1 MQTKSTK
8 RYVSMISLVF
18 LVLFSVL
25 NVWAPVIQ
33 AAVMKSPVDEIN
45 ISRTDG
51 TTSEPY
57 QASDGMKVEVKWS
70 AKEQIKSGDQFT
82 IDMPKEFRKDL
93 MNLSF
98 PLKDAEGKIVGTCDM
113 KNGLLTCTM
122 GDYVDGKNNIKGSL
136 FVEFYFALEA
146 YDGVEKIPLEFNVDG
161 QIVNKEVSVS
171 NTTERPK
178 PQPNTDN
185 LLKWGSYNQEDPS
198 IAEWLVYVNATG
210 TEMQDLKL
218 TDTLGPGHELITD
231 SVVLEEAVF
240 EDGYAPTNVKPAD
253 LSKIKINATKTGFTI
268 EFPDSSKGYIL
279 RYKTKITNPAAK
291 PHKNT
296 VKLEGKNI
304 ETEEKV
310 GQVFVS
316 GGGGTG
322 SGDDNPPSIEKNIVD
337 ENGKLVENQQLTQMD
352 QPIQYQVG
360 THIPNDPP
368 KYTSMVISD
377 DLEDVLEVL
386 EAKVYD
392 QNGQDITSKGTLTID
407 KQKSEVTFTFGESFD
422 YKSYEDQII
431 NLNIKAKIKAG
442 ADLSSYVDK
451 KIPNKAELHF
461 DDKKLTSK
469 EVTVTPPEPPK
480 DGTVAIHKIDAEN
493 PNKGL
498 TGAEFEVRNS
508 ADKVVAVLKTD
519 ENGFSV
525 PQTLAPGTY
534 KVYEKVAPE
543 GYQKLTS
550 PVEVT
555 LQAGETKTI
564 EIKNTMQKG
573 QIELKKI
580 DSENGGKALANAEF
594 DIVKDGVVVEHIIT
608 DKDGKA
614 ISKPLAPGKYILKE
628 TKAPEGYQLKETEFE
643 VNVTGDGIF
652 PIKVENAMVD
662 KGNVEITKVDKEN
675 GAVLAGVE
683 FEVQNEKDKVVRKVV
698 TDKDGKAN
706 VSDLSV
712 GKYKLVETKSL
723 PGYKKLTESVSFE
736 IKKGMTT
743 VLSLKVENEQLD
755 KGSVEITKVDK
766 ESQKVLEGVVFE
778 VQDEKGKVVTK
789 VTTNKDG
796 KATISDLSVG
806 KYKLV
811 EKESLPGYKKLTEPV
826 SFEIKK
832 GMTEVLSIKVEN
844 EQLDKGSVEITKVD
858 KESQKALKG
867 VVFEVQDEAGTVVK
881 ELTTDKNG
889 KANVSDLSVGKYK
902 LVEKAGLPGYKKLT
916 EPLSFEITKGMTEV
930 LSLKIENEMVDTG
943 NVEITKIDKDN
954 KAPLAGVTFGV
965 QDEKGN
971 EVKKVTTDKDGKANV
986 SDLPVGKYELV
997 EVESLPGYKKL
1008 EKPVSFEITK
1018 GMTKSLTFTVENEM
1032 VDTGNVEITKIDKDS
1047 KAPLEGVVFEVR
1059 DSKGK
1064 VVKKVTTDKDGKANV
1079 SDLSIGKYEL
1089 VEVET
1094 PAGYKPL
1101 EKPISF
1107 EIEKG
1112 RVTALQ
1118 LTVENELVDT
1128 GNVEITKVDKENKDA
1143 LADAVF
1149 EIQDEAGQV
1158 IAKITTDKKGHAQVT
1173 NLSVGT
1179 YKLVEVNAPKGY
1191 KQLVD
1196 PITFQIEKGMT
1207 KSLALT
1213 VENEML
1219 DKGNVEIT
1227 KVDKEGQKALA
1238 GVVFEVQDEAG
1249 KVVTE
1254 VTTDKDGKAKVSD
1267 LSVGKYKLVE
1277 KAGLPGYKKLTEPVS
1292 FEIKKGMTKVL
1303 SLKVENELLDK
1314 GSVEITKVD
1323 KESGA
1328 VLAGVT
1334 FEVQD
1339 EKDKVVTK
1347 VTTDKDGKA
1356 TISDLSVGKY
1366 KLVEVESL
1374 PGYKKLAKPVSFEIK
1389 KGMTEVLSLKVEN
1402 EKLDKG
1408 SVEITKVDKDSQ
1420 KVLEGVVFEVQ
1431 DEQGKVVTEVTT
1443 DKEGKAKI
1451 SDLSVGKYKLV
1462 EKAGLPGYKKLTE
1475 PVSFEITKGMT
1486 TVLSIKVENEQL
1498 DKGSVEITKVDKDS
1512 QKVLAGVV
1520 FEVQDE
1526 QGKVVT
1532 EVTTDKDGKAKVS
1545 DLSVGKYKLVEKAG
1559 LPGYKKLTE
1568 PVSFEITKGMTKVLS
1583 LKVENELLDKGSV
1596 EITKVDKESGAVLAG
1611 VTFEVQDEKD
1621 KVVTKV
1627 TTDKDGKA
1635 TISDLSVGKYKLVEV
1650 ESLPGYK
1657 NLAKSVSFEIKKGMT
1672 EVLSLKVENEL
1683 VDKGSVEITKVDKE
1697 SGAVLEGVTF
1707 EVQDEKG
1714 KVVTKVTTDKEGKA
1728 KISDLSVGKYKLV
1741 EKESLPGYKKLTEPV
1756 SFEIKKGMTEVLSIK
1771 VENEQLDKG
1780 SVEITK
1786 VDKDSEK
1793 ALEGVV
1799 FEVQD
1804 EQGKVVT
1811 EVKTDKEGKAK
1822 ISDLSVGKYKLV
1834 EKESLPG
1841 YKKLPEPVSFEI
1853 KKGMTEVLSLKIE
1866 NEMVDTGNVE
1876 ITKIDKDNKAP
1887 LAGVVF
1893 EVQDETGKVVT
1904 KVTTDKKGKA
1914 NVSDLSVGKYKLV
1927 EVESLPGYKKLEKP
1941 VPFEIKK
1948 GMTKSLAFTVENE
1961 MMDTGNVEITKI
1973 DKDSKA
1979 PLQGVVFEVRD
1990 SKGKVVTKVTTDKDG
2005 KANVSD
2011 LSIGKY
2017 ELVEVET
2024 PAGYKP
2030 LEKPIS
2036 FEIEKGRVTALQL
2049 TVENELVDTGNVEIT
2064 KVDKETKDAL
2074 ADAVFEIQ
2082 DGAGQVVAKIT
2093 TDKKGHAQV
2102 TNLSVG
2108 TYKLVEVKAPKGYK
2122 QLVDPITFQIE
2133 KGMTKSL
2140 ALTVE
2145 NEMLDKGNVEI
2156 TKVDK
2161 DSQKVLE
2168 GVVFEVQDEQGKVVT
2183 EVKTDREGKVTIS
2196 DLSVGKYKLVEKE
2209 SLPGYKKLTEP
2220 VLFEIKKGM
2229 TEVLS
2234 LKVENE
2240 LLDKGSVE
2248 ITKVDKES
2256 GAILAGVTFEVQ
2268 DEKGKVVTKVTTDQ
2282 DGKAKI
2288 SDLSVGKYKLV
2299 EKESLPGYK
2308 KLTEPVSF
2316 EIKKGMT
2323 KVLSLKVEN
2332 ELLDK
2337 GSVEITKV
2345 DKESGTVLEGVT
2357 FEVQD
2362 EKGKVVT
2369 EVTTDKEGK
2378 ATISDLSV
2386 GKYKLV
2392 EKENLPGYKK
2402 LTEPVSFEIT
2412 KGMTTVL
2419 SMKVENEQ
2427 LDKGSVE
2434 ITKVDKDSQKA
2445 LAGVVFE
2452 VQDEQGKVV
2461 TEVTTDKEGKATIS
2475 DLSVGKYKLVEK
2487 ENLPGYKKLT
2497 EPVSFEITKGMT
2509 KVLSLKVE
2517 NEQLDKGSVEI
2528 TKMAAESKNILA
2540 GAVFEV
2546 HDEKGKIVARVTTD
2560 KDGKA
2565 KVSDLSVGNY
2575 TLVEVEAPKGYE
2587 KLTNPI
2593 PFEITK
2599 GMISSVQLEVL
2610 NKLSHLAPPNP
2621 EKPETTDPEKP
2632 EKPDPEK
2639 PEKPD
2644 PEKPGTTDPEKPET
2658 TDPEKPGTTNPEK
2671 PGTTDPE
2678 KPGTTDPE
2686 KPGTTNPE
2694 KPGTTNP
2701 EKPEKELPKTG
2712 QKMPVE
2718 PYMGA
2723 LLVMMSFGLLVLGR
2737 KKQG

>member
-1 MQTKSTK
+1 MQMKSTK
-8 RYVSMISLVF
+8 RHISMVSLVF

-70 AKEQIKSGDQFT
+70 AKEKIKSGDQFT

-93 MNLSF
+93 MNMSF
-98 PLKDAEGKIVGTCDM
+98 PLKDAEGKTVGTCEM
-113 KNGLLTCTM
+113 KKGLLTCTM
-122 GDYVDGKNNIKGSL
+122 GDYVEGKNNIKGSL
-136 FVEFYFALEA
+136 FVEFYFGLEA
-146 YDGVEKIPLEFNVDG
+146 YDGVKEIPLEFNVDG
-161 QIVNKEVSVS
+161 QIVNKEVNVS

-198 IAEWLVYVNATG
+198 IADWLVYVNATG

-240 EDGYAPTNVKPAD
+240 EDGYAPTNIKPAD
-253 LSKIKINATKTGFTI
+253 LSNIKINATKAGFTI

-279 RYKTKITNPAAK
+279 RYKTKVTNPAAK

-304 ETEEKV
+304 KTEEKV

-316 GGGGTG
+316 GGGGSG
-322 SGDDNPPSIEKNIVD
+322 SGDNNPPSIEKNIVD
-337 ENGKLVENQQLTQMD
+337 ENGKLVENEQLTKMD
-352 QPIQYQVG
+352 QVIQYQVG

-368 KYTSMVISD
+368 KYTSMVIRD

-392 QNGQDITSKGTLTID
+392 QNGQDITSKGTLNID
-407 KQKSEVTFTFGESFD
+407 KQRSEVTFTFGESFD

-431 NLNIKAKIKAG
+431 NLSIKAKIKND

-461 DDKKLTSK
+461 DDKTLTSK
-469 EVTVTPPEPPK
+469 EVTITPPEAPK
-480 DGTVAIHKIDAEN
+480 DGTVSLHKIDSEN

-498 TGAEFEVRNS
+498 KGAEFEVRNS
-508 ADKVVAVLKTD
+508 ANEVVAKLKTD
-519 ENGFSV
+519 EKGFSV
-525 PQTLAPGTY
+525 PQPLAPGTY
-534 KVYEKVAPE
+534 KVYETVAPE

-573 QIELKKI
+573 QIEVKKI
-580 DSENGGKALANAEF
+580 DSENGEKPLANAEF
-594 DIVKDGVVVEHIIT
+594 DIVKDVVVVEHIVT

-652 PIKVENAMVD
+652 PIQVENAMVD
-662 KGNVEITKVDKEN
+662 KGNIEITKVDKEN

-683 FEVQNEKDKVVRKVV
+683 FEVQDEKDEVVRKVV

-712 GKYKLVETKSL
+712 GKYKLVEAKSLPGYKKLTEPVPFEIKKGMTKALAIKVENEQLDKGSVEITKIDKDSQKVLEGVVFEVQDEQGKVVTEVKTDKDGKAKISDLSVGNYKLVETKSL
-723 PGYKKLTESVSFE
+723 PGYKKLTDSVSFE
-736 IKKGMTT
+736 ITKGMTT

-755 KGSVEITKVDK
+755 KGSVEITKIDK
-766 ESQKVLEGVVFE
+766 DSKKALKGVVFE
-778 VQDEKGKVVTK
+778 VQDEAGTVVKEVKTD
-789 VTTNKDG
+789 KDG
-796 KATISDLSVG
+796 KAKISDLSVG

-826 SFEIKK
+826 SFEI
-832 GMTEVLSIKVEN
+832 
-844 EQLDKGSVEITKVD
+844 
-858 KESQKALKG
+858 
-867 VVFEVQDEAGTVVK
+867 
-881 ELTTDKNG
+881 
-889 KANVSDLSVGKYK
+889 
-902 LVEKAGLPGYKKLT
+902 
-916 EPLSFEITKGMTEV
+916 TKGMTEI

-943 NVEITKIDKDN
+943 NIEITKIDKDN
-954 KAPLAGVTFGV
+954 KAPLAGVTFIV
-965 QDEKGN
+965 QDEKGK
-971 EVKKVTTDKDGKANV
+971 EVTKVTTDKEGKANV

-1008 EKPVSFEITK
+1008 EKPVSFEIKK
-1018 GMTKSLTFTVENEM
+1018 GMTEVLSLKVENEM

-1047 KAPLEGVVFEVR
+1047 KAPLENVVFEVR

-1064 VVKKVTTDKDGKANV
+1064 VVAKVKTDKEGKANV

-1158 IAKITTDKKGHAQVT
+1158 
-1173 NLSVGT
+1173 
-1179 YKLVEVNAPKGY
+1179 
-1191 KQLVD
+1191 
-1196 PITFQIEKGMT
+1196 
-1207 KSLALT
+1207 
-1213 VENEML
+1213 
-1219 DKGNVEIT
+1219 
-1227 KVDKEGQKALA
+1227 
-1238 GVVFEVQDEAG
+1238 
-1249 KVVTE
+1249 
-1254 VTTDKDGKAKVSD
+1254 
-1267 LSVGKYKLVE
+1267 
-1277 KAGLPGYKKLTEPVS
+1277 
-1292 FEIKKGMTKVL
+1292 
-1303 SLKVENELLDK
+1303 
-1314 GSVEITKVD
+1314 
-1323 KESGA
+1323 
-1328 VLAGVT
+1328 
-1334 FEVQD
+1334 
-1339 EKDKVVTK
+1339 
-1347 VTTDKDGKA
+1347 
-1356 TISDLSVGKY
+1356 
-1366 KLVEVESL
+1366 
-1374 PGYKKLAKPVSFEIK
+1374 
-1389 KGMTEVLSLKVEN
+1389 
-1402 EKLDKG
+1402 
-1408 SVEITKVDKDSQ
+1408 
-1420 KVLEGVVFEVQ
+1420 
-1431 DEQGKVVTEVTT
+1431 
-1443 DKEGKAKI
+1443 
-1451 SDLSVGKYKLV
+1451 
-1462 EKAGLPGYKKLTE
+1462 
-1475 PVSFEITKGMT
+1475 
-1486 TVLSIKVENEQL
+1486 
-1498 DKGSVEITKVDKDS
+1498 
-1512 QKVLAGVV
+1512 
-1520 FEVQDE
+1520 
-1526 QGKVVT
+1526 
-1532 EVTTDKDGKAKVS
+1532 
-1545 DLSVGKYKLVEKAG
+1545 
-1559 LPGYKKLTE
+1559 
-1568 PVSFEITKGMTKVLS
+1568 
-1583 LKVENELLDKGSV
+1583 
-1596 EITKVDKESGAVLAG
+1596 
-1611 VTFEVQDEKD
+1611 
-1621 KVVTKV
+1621 
-1627 TTDKDGKA
+1627 
-1635 TISDLSVGKYKLVEV
+1635 
-1650 ESLPGYK
+1650 
-1657 NLAKSVSFEIKKGMT
+1657 
-1672 EVLSLKVENEL
+1672 
-1683 VDKGSVEITKVDKE
+1683 
-1697 SGAVLEGVTF
+1697 
-1707 EVQDEKG
+1707 
-1714 KVVTKVTTDKEGKA
+1714 
-1728 KISDLSVGKYKLV
+1728 
-1741 EKESLPGYKKLTEPV
+1741 
-1756 SFEIKKGMTEVLSIK
+1756 
-1771 VENEQLDKG
+1771 
-1780 SVEITK
+1780 
-1786 VDKDSEK
+1786 
-1793 ALEGVV
+1793 
-1799 FEVQD
+1799 
-1804 EQGKVVT
+1804 
-1811 EVKTDKEGKAK
+1811 
-1822 ISDLSVGKYKLV
+1822 
-1834 EKESLPG
+1834 
-1841 YKKLPEPVSFEI
+1841 
-1853 KKGMTEVLSLKIE
+1853 
-1866 NEMVDTGNVE
+1866 
-1876 ITKIDKDNKAP
+1876 
-1887 LAGVVF
+1887 
-1893 EVQDETGKVVT
+1893 
-1904 KVTTDKKGKA
+1904 
-1914 NVSDLSVGKYKLV
+1914 
-1927 EVESLPGYKKLEKP
+1927 
-1941 VPFEIKK
+1941 
-1948 GMTKSLAFTVENE
+1948 
-1961 MMDTGNVEITKI
+1961 
-1973 DKDSKA
+1973 
-1979 PLQGVVFEVRD
+1979 
-1990 SKGKVVTKVTTDKDG
+1990 
-2005 KANVSD
+2005 
-2011 LSIGKY
+2011 
-2017 ELVEVET
+2017 
-2024 PAGYKP
+2024 
-2030 LEKPIS
+2030 
-2036 FEIEKGRVTALQL
+2036 
-2049 TVENELVDTGNVEIT
+2049 
-2064 KVDKETKDAL
+2064 
-2074 ADAVFEIQ
+2074 
-2082 DGAGQVVAKIT
+2082 VAKIT
-2093 TDKKGHAQV
+2093 TDKKGQAQV

-2145 NEMLDKGNVEI
+2145 NEMLDKGNVEV

-2183 EVKTDREGKVTIS
+2183 EVKTDK
-2196 DLSVGKYKLVEKE
+2196 
-2209 SLPGYKKLTEP
+2209 
-2220 VLFEIKKGM
+2220 
-2229 TEVLS
+2229 
-2234 LKVENE
+2234 N
-2240 LLDKGSVE
+2240 
-2248 ITKVDKES
+2248 
-2256 GAILAGVTFEVQ
+2256 
-2268 DEKGKVVTKVTTDQ
+2268 
-2282 DGKAKI
+2282 GKAKI

-2332 ELLDK
+2332 EQLDK

-2345 DKESGTVLEGVT
+2345 DKESGAVLAGVT

-2369 EVTTDKEGK
+2369 KVTTDKEGQ
-2378 ATISDLSV
+2378 ATISDLPV

-2392 EKENLPGYKK
+2392 EVESLPGYKKLAKPVSFEIKKGMTEVLSLKVENELVDKGSVEITKVDKESGALLKGVTFEVQDEKGKVVTKVKTDKEGKAKISDLSVGNYKLVEVESLPGYKK
-2402 LTEPVSFEIT
+2402 LTEPVSFEIK
-2412 KGMTTVL
+2412 KGMIEVL
-2419 SMKVENEQ
+2419 SLKVENEQ

-2445 LAGVVFE
+2445 LEGVVFE
-2452 VQDEQGKVV
+2452 VQDDKGKVV
-2461 TEVTTDKEGKATIS
+2461 TEVQTDKNGKAKIS

-2487 ENLPGYKKLT
+2487 ESLPGYKQLTEPVSFEITKGMTEVLSLNIENEMVDTGNVEITKIDKDNKAPLAGVVFEVQDDKGKVVTKVTTDKAGKATVSDLSVGKYKLVEVESLPGYKKLEKPVPFEITKGMTKSLAFTVENEMVDTGNVEITKIDKDSKTPLENVVFEVRDSKGKVVAKVTTDKEGKANVSDLSVGKYKLVETKSLPGYKKLTEPVSFEITKGMTKVLSLKVENELLDKGSVEIKKVDKESGAVLAGVTFEVQDEKGKVVTKVTTDKEGQATISDLPVGKYKLVEVESLPGYKKLAKPVSFEIKKGMTEVLSLKVENELVDKGSVEITKVDKGSVEITKVDKDSQKVLEGVVFEVQDDKGKVVTEVKTDKNGKAKISDLSVGKYKLVEKESLPGYKKLTEPVSFEIKKGMIEVLSLKVENEQLDKGSVEITKVDKDSQKVLEGVVFEVQDDKGKVVTEVKTDKNGKAKISDLSVGKYKLVEKESLPGYKQLTEPVSFEITKGMTEVLSLNIENEMVDTGNVEITKIDKDNKAPLAGVVFEVQDDKGKVVTKVTTDKAGKATVSDLSVGKYKLVEVESLPGYKKLEKPVPFEITKGMTKSLAFTVENEMVDTGNVEITKIDKNSKTPLENVVFEVRDSKGKVVAKVTTDKEGKANVSDLSVGKYKLVETKSLPGYKKLT

-2528 TKMAAESKNILA
+2528 TKMAAESKEVLS

-2546 HDEKGKIVARVTTD
+2546 HDEKGKVVVKVTTD

-2565 KVSDLSVGNY
+2565 KITDLSVGNY

-2593 PFEITK
+2593 PFEITN
-2599 GMISSVQLEVL
+2599 GMINAVQLEVL
-2610 NKLSHLAPPNP
+2610 NKLNHLAPPG
-2621 EKPETTDPEKP
+2621 PET
-2632 EKPDPEK
+2632 
-2639 PEKPD
+2639 PD
-2644 PEKPGTTDPEKPET
+2644 PEKPGTP
-2658 TDPEKPGTTNPEK
+2658 DPEKPGTPDPEKPGTPNPEK
-2671 PGTTDPE
+2671 PGTPDLEKPGTPDPE
-2678 KPGTTDPE
+2678 KPGTP
-2686 KPGTTNPE
+2686 
-2694 KPGTTNP
+2694 NP

-2737 KKQG
+2737 KQQR

>member
-1 MQTKSTK
+1 MQMKSTK
-8 RYVSMISLVF
+8 RHISMVSLVF

-70 AKEQIKSGDQFT
+70 AKEKIKSGDQFT

-93 MNLSF
+93 MNMSF
-98 PLKDAEGKIVGTCDM
+98 PLKDAEGKTVGTCEM
-113 KNGLLTCTM
+113 KKGLLTCTM
-122 GDYVDGKNNIKGSL
+122 GDYVEGKNNIKGSL
-136 FVEFYFALEA
+136 FVEFYFGLEA
-146 YDGVEKIPLEFNVDG
+146 YDGVKEIPLEFNVDG
-161 QIVNKEVSVS
+161 QIVNKEVSVN

-178 PQPNTDN
+178 PQPNTEN

-198 IAEWLVYVNATG
+198 IADWLVYVNATG

-240 EDGYAPTNVKPAD
+240 EDGYAPTNIKPAD
-253 LSKIKINATKTGFTI
+253 LSNIKINATKTGFTI

-279 RYKTKITNPAAK
+279 RYKTKVTNPAAK

-304 ETEEKV
+304 KTEEKV

-316 GGGGTG
+316 GGGGSG
-322 SGDDNPPSIEKNIVD
+322 SGDNNPPSIEKNIVD
-337 ENGKLVENQQLTQMD
+337 ENGKLVENEQLTQMD
-352 QPIQYQVG
+352 QVIQYQVG

-392 QNGQDITSKGTLTID
+392 QNGQDITSKGTLNID
-407 KQKSEVTFTFGESFD
+407 KQRSEVTFTFGESFD

-431 NLNIKAKIKAG
+431 NLSIKAKIKNN

-461 DDKKLTSK
+461 DDKTLTSK
-469 EVTVTPPEPPK
+469 EVTITPPEAPK
-480 DGTVAIHKIDAEN
+480 DGTVLIHKTDSEN

-498 TGAEFEVRNS
+498 KGAEFEVRNS
-508 ADKVVAVLKTD
+508 ANEVVAKLKTD
-519 ENGFSV
+519 EKGFSV

-534 KVYEKVAPE
+534 KVYETVAPE

-573 QIELKKI
+573 QIEVKKI
-580 DSENGGKALANAEF
+580 DSENGEKPLENAEF
-594 DIVKDGVVVEHIIT
+594 DIVKDGVVVEHIVT

-628 TKAPEGYQLKETEFE
+628 TKAPEGYQLKETELE

-652 PIKVENAMVD
+652 PIQVENAMVD
-662 KGNVEITKVDKEN
+662 KGNIEITKVDKEN

-683 FEVQNEKDKVVRKVV
+683 FEVQDEKDGVVRKVV

-723 PGYKKLTESVSFE
+723 PGYKNLAEPVLFEITKGMTKALSIKVENEQLDKGSVEITKIDKDSQKVLEGVVFEVQDEQGKVVTEVKTDKDGKAKISDLSVGKYKLVETKSLPGYKKLTEPVSFE
-736 IKKGMTT
+736 ITKGMTT

-766 ESQKVLEGVVFE
+766 DNKKALKGVVFE
-778 VQDEKGKVVTK
+778 VQDEAGTVVKEVKTD
-789 VTTNKDG
+789 KDG
-796 KATISDLSVG
+796 KAKISDLSVG

-811 EKESLPGYKKLTEPV
+811 EKESLPGYKKLTDPV
-826 SFEIKK
+826 LFEIK
-832 GMTEVLSIKVEN
+832 
-844 EQLDKGSVEITKVD
+844 
-858 KESQKALKG
+858 
-867 VVFEVQDEAGTVVK
+867 
-881 ELTTDKNG
+881 
-889 KANVSDLSVGKYK
+889 
-902 LVEKAGLPGYKKLT
+902 
-916 EPLSFEITKGMTEV
+916 KGMTEV

-954 KAPLAGVTFGV
+954 KAPLAGVTFIV

-971 EVKKVTTDKDGKANV
+971 EVTKVTTDKDGKANV

-1008 EKPVSFEITK
+1008 EKPVSFEIKK
-1018 GMTKSLTFTVENEM
+1018 GMTEVLSLKVENEM

-1047 KAPLEGVVFEVR
+1047 KAPLENVVFEVR

-1064 VVKKVTTDKDGKANV
+1064 VVTKVTTDKEGKANV
-1079 SDLSIGKYEL
+1079 SDLPIGKYEL

-1107 EIEKG
+1107 DIEKG
-1112 RVTALQ
+1112 RVTALK

-1128 GNVEITKVDKENKDA
+1128 GNVEITKVDKENKDV

-1158 IAKITTDKKGHAQVT
+1158 VAKITTDKKGQAQVT

-1179 YKLVEVNAPKGY
+1179 YKLVEVKAPKGY

-1196 PITFQIEKGMT
+1196 SIIFQIEKGMT

-1227 KVDKEGQKALA
+1227 KVDKDSQKLLE
-1238 GVVFEVQDEAG
+1238 GVVFEVQDDKG

-1254 VTTDKDGKAKVSD
+1254 VTTDKEGKATISD

-1277 KAGLPGYKKLTEPVS
+1277 KESLPGYKKLTEPVL

-1328 VLAGVT
+1328 LLEGVT

-1339 EKDKVVTK
+1339 EKGKVVTK
-1347 VTTDKDGKA
+1347 VKTDKDGKA

-1389 KGMTEVLSLKVEN
+1389 KGM
-1402 EKLDKG
+1402 
-1408 SVEITKVDKDSQ
+1408 I
-1420 KVLEGVVFEVQ
+1420 
-1431 DEQGKVVTEVTT
+1431 
-1443 DKEGKAKI
+1443 
-1451 SDLSVGKYKLV
+1451 
-1462 EKAGLPGYKKLTE
+1462 
-1475 PVSFEITKGMT
+1475 
-1486 TVLSIKVENEQL
+1486 
-1498 DKGSVEITKVDKDS
+1498 
-1512 QKVLAGVV
+1512 
-1520 FEVQDE
+1520 
-1526 QGKVVT
+1526 
-1532 EVTTDKDGKAKVS
+1532 
-1545 DLSVGKYKLVEKAG
+1545 
-1559 LPGYKKLTE
+1559 
-1568 PVSFEITKGMTKVLS
+1568 
-1583 LKVENELLDKGSV
+1583 
-1596 EITKVDKESGAVLAG
+1596 
-1611 VTFEVQDEKD
+1611 
-1621 KVVTKV
+1621 
-1627 TTDKDGKA
+1627 
-1635 TISDLSVGKYKLVEV
+1635 
-1650 ESLPGYK
+1650 
-1657 NLAKSVSFEIKKGMT
+1657 

-1683 VDKGSVEITKVDKE
+1683 VDKGSVEITKVDKD
-1697 SGAVLEGVTF
+1697 SKKVLEDVVF

-1714 KVVTKVTTDKEGKA
+1714 KVVTEVKTDKNGKA

-1741 EKESLPGYKKLTEPV
+1741 EKESLPGYKQLT
-1756 SFEIKKGMTEVLSIK
+1756 
-1771 VENEQLDKG
+1771 
-1780 SVEITK
+1780 
-1786 VDKDSEK
+1786 
-1793 ALEGVV
+1793 
-1799 FEVQD
+1799 
-1804 EQGKVVT
+1804 
-1811 EVKTDKEGKAK
+1811 
-1822 ISDLSVGKYKLV
+1822 
-1834 EKESLPG
+1834 
-1841 YKKLPEPVSFEI
+1841 EPVSFEI

-1893 EVQDETGKVVT
+1893 EVQDDKGKVVT
-1904 KVTTDKKGKA
+1904 KVTTDKAGTA
-1914 NVSDLSVGKYKLV
+1914 TVSDLSVGKYKLV
-1927 EVESLPGYKKLEKP
+1927 EVDSLPGYKKLEKP
-1941 VPFEIKK
+1941 VPFEITK
-1948 GMTKSLAFTVENE
+1948 GMTKSLTFTVENE
-1961 MMDTGNVEITKI
+1961 MVDTGNVEITKI

-1979 PLQGVVFEVRD
+1979 PLENVVFEVRD
-1990 SKGKVVTKVTTDKDG
+1990 SKGKVVAKVTTDKEG
-2005 KANVSD
+2005 TATVSD

-2024 PAGYKP
+2024 PVGYKP
-2030 LEKPIS
+2030 LEKPVS

-2049 TVENELVDTGNVEIT
+2049 NVENELVDVGNVEIT
-2064 KVDKETKDAL
+2064 KVDKENKDAL

-2082 DGAGQVVAKIT
+2082 DEAGQVVAKIT
-2093 TDKKGHAQV
+2093 TDKKGQAQV

-2145 NEMLDKGNVEI
+2145 NEMLDKGNVEV

-2161 DSQKVLE
+2161 DSQKALE
-2168 GVVFEVQDEQGKVVT
+2168 AVVFEVQDEQGKIVT
-2183 EVKTDREGKVTIS
+2183 EITTDEEGKANVS
-2196 DLSVGKYKLVEKE
+2196 DLSVGKYKLVE
-2209 SLPGYKKLTEP
+2209 
-2220 VLFEIKKGM
+2220 
-2229 TEVLS
+2229 
-2234 LKVENE
+2234 
-2240 LLDKGSVE
+2240 
-2248 ITKVDKES
+2248 TK
-2256 GAILAGVTFEVQ
+2256 
-2268 DEKGKVVTKVTTDQ
+2268 
-2282 DGKAKI
+2282 
-2288 SDLSVGKYKLV
+2288 
-2299 EKESLPGYK
+2299 SLPGYK

-2332 ELLDK
+2332 E
-2337 GSVEITKV
+2337 
-2345 DKESGTVLEGVT
+2345 
-2357 FEVQD
+2357 
-2362 EKGKVVT
+2362 
-2369 EVTTDKEGK
+2369 
-2378 ATISDLSV
+2378 
-2386 GKYKLV
+2386 
-2392 EKENLPGYKK
+2392 
-2402 LTEPVSFEIT
+2402 
-2412 KGMTTVL
+2412 
-2419 SMKVENEQ
+2419 
-2427 LDKGSVE
+2427 
-2434 ITKVDKDSQKA
+2434 
-2445 LAGVVFE
+2445 
-2452 VQDEQGKVV
+2452 
-2461 TEVTTDKEGKATIS
+2461 
-2475 DLSVGKYKLVEK
+2475 
-2487 ENLPGYKKLT
+2487 
-2497 EPVSFEITKGMT
+2497 
-2509 KVLSLKVE
+2509 
-2517 NEQLDKGSVEI
+2517 QLDKGSVEI
-2528 TKMAAESKNILA
+2528 TKMAAESKEVLS

-2546 HDEKGKIVARVTTD
+2546 HDEAGKVVVKVTTD

-2565 KVSDLSVGNY
+2565 KIADLSVGNY

-2593 PFEITK
+2593 PFEITN
-2599 GMISSVQLEVL
+2599 GMINAVQLEVL
-2610 NKLSHLAPPNP
+2610 NKLNHLAPPV
-2621 EKPETTDPEKP
+2621 PET
-2632 EKPDPEK
+2632 
-2639 PEKPD
+2639 PD
-2644 PEKPGTTDPEKPET
+2644 PEKPGTPGPEN
-2658 TDPEKPGTTNPEK
+2658 PGT
-2671 PGTTDPE
+2671 PG
-2678 KPGTTDPE
+2678 
-2686 KPGTTNPE
+2686 
-2694 KPGTTNP
+2694 P

-2737 KKQG
+2737 KQQR

>member
-1 MQTKSTK
+1 MQMKSTK
-8 RYVSMISLVF
+8 RHISMVSLVF

-70 AKEQIKSGDQFT
+70 AKEKIKSGDQFT

-93 MNLSF
+93 MNMSF
-98 PLKDAEGKIVGTCDM
+98 PLKDAEGKTVGTCEM
-113 KNGLLTCTM
+113 KKGLLTCTM
-122 GDYVDGKNNIKGSL
+122 GDYVEGKNNIKGSL
-136 FVEFYFALEA
+136 FVEFYFGLEA
-146 YDGVEKIPLEFNVDG
+146 YDGVKEIPLEFNVDG
-161 QIVNKEVSVS
+161 QIVNKEVNVS

-198 IAEWLVYVNATG
+198 IADWLVYVNATG

-240 EDGYAPTNVKPAD
+240 EDGYAPTNIKPAD
-253 LSKIKINATKTGFTI
+253 LSNIKINATKAGFTI

-304 ETEEKV
+304 KTEEKV

-337 ENGKLVENQQLTQMD
+337 ENGKLVENEQLTQMD
-352 QPIQYQVG
+352 QVIQYQVG

-392 QNGQDITSKGTLTID
+392 QNGQDITSKGTLKID
-407 KQKSEVTFTFGESFD
+407 KQRSEVTFTFGENFD

-431 NLNIKAKIKAG
+431 NLSIKAKIKNN

-461 DDKKLTSK
+461 DDKTLTSK
-469 EVTVTPPEPPK
+469 EVTITPPEAPK
-480 DGTVAIHKIDAEN
+480 DGTVSLHKIDSEN

-498 TGAEFEVRNS
+498 KGAEFEVRNS
-508 ADKVVAVLKTD
+508 ANEVVAKLKTD
-519 ENGFSV
+519 EKGFSV

-534 KVYEKVAPE
+534 KVYETVAPE

-550 PVEVT
+550 PVEIT

-573 QIELKKI
+573 QIEVKKI
-580 DSENGGKALANAEF
+580 DSENGEKPLANAEF
-594 DIVKDGVVVEHIIT
+594 DIVKDGVVVEHIVT

-652 PIKVENAMVD
+652 PIQVENAMVD
-662 KGNVEITKVDKEN
+662 KGNIEITKLDKEN
-675 GAVLAGVE
+675 RAVLAGVE
-683 FEVQNEKDKVVRKVV
+683 FEVQDEKDEVVRKVV

-723 PGYKKLTESVSFE
+723 PGYKNLAEPVPFEITKGMTKALVIKVENEQLDKGSVEITKIDKDSQQVLEGVVFEVQDEQGKVVTEVKTDKDGKAKISDLSVGKYKLVETKSLPGYKKLTEPVSFE
-736 IKKGMTT
+736 ITKGMTT

-766 ESQKVLEGVVFE
+766 DNKKALKGVVFE
-778 VQDEKGKVVTK
+778 VQDEAGTVVKEVKTD
-789 VTTNKDG
+789 KDG
-796 KATISDLSVG
+796 KAKISDLSVG

-811 EKESLPGYKKLTEPV
+811 EKESLPGYKKLTDPV
-826 SFEIKK
+826 LFEIK
-832 GMTEVLSIKVEN
+832 
-844 EQLDKGSVEITKVD
+844 
-858 KESQKALKG
+858 
-867 VVFEVQDEAGTVVK
+867 
-881 ELTTDKNG
+881 
-889 KANVSDLSVGKYK
+889 
-902 LVEKAGLPGYKKLT
+902 
-916 EPLSFEITKGMTEV
+916 KGMTEV

-954 KAPLAGVTFGV
+954 KAPLAGVTFIV

-971 EVKKVTTDKDGKANV
+971 EVTKVTTDKDGKANV

-1008 EKPVSFEITK
+1008 EKPVSFEIKK
-1018 GMTKSLTFTVENEM
+1018 GMTEVLSLKVENEM

-1047 KAPLEGVVFEVR
+1047 KAPLENVVFEVR

-1064 VVKKVTTDKDGKANV
+1064 VVAKVTTDKEGKANV
-1079 SDLSIGKYEL
+1079 SDLPIGKYEL

-1101 EKPISF
+1101 EKPVSF

-1112 RVTALQ
+1112 RVTALK

-1143 LADAVF
+1143 LDDAVF
-1149 EIQDEAGQV
+1149 EIQDAAGQV
-1158 IAKITTDKKGHAQVT
+1158 VAKITTDKKGQAQVT

-1179 YKLVEVNAPKGY
+1179 YKLVEVKAPKGY

-1219 DKGNVEIT
+1219 DKGNVEVT
-1227 KVDKEGQKALA
+1227 KVDKDSQKVLE
-1238 GVVFEVQDEAG
+1238 GVVFEVQDDKG

-1254 VTTDKDGKAKVSD
+1254 VTTDKDGKANVSD

-1277 KAGLPGYKKLTEPVS
+1277 TKSLPGYKKLTEPVSFEIKKGMTKVLSLKVENELLDKGSVAITKVDKESGAVLAGVTFEVQDEKDKVVTKVTTDKEGKATISDLSVGKYKLVEVESLPGYKKLAKPVSFEIKKGMTEVLSLKVENEQLDKGSVEITKVDKDSQKALEGVTFEVQDEKGKVVTKVKTDKEGKAKISDLSVGNYKLVEVESLPGYKKLTEPVSFEIKKGMTEVLSLKVENEQLDKGSVEITKVDKDSQKVLEGVVFEVQDDKGKVVTEVTIDKDGKANVSDLSVGKYKLVETKSLPGYKKLTEPIS

-1347 VTTDKDGKA
+1347 VTTDKEGKA
-1356 TISDLSVGKY
+1356 NVSDLSVGKY

-1402 EKLDKG
+1402 EQLDKGSVEITKVDKDSQKALEGVTFEVQDEKGKVVTKVKTDKEGKVKISDLSVGNYKLVEVESLPGYKKLTEPVSFEIKKGMTEVLSLKVENEQLDKG

-1431 DEQGKVVTEVTT
+1431 GEQGKVVTEVKT
-1443 DKEGKAKI
+1443 DK
-1451 SDLSVGKYKLV
+1451 
-1462 EKAGLPGYKKLTE
+1462 
-1475 PVSFEITKGMT
+1475 
-1486 TVLSIKVENEQL
+1486 N
-1498 DKGSVEITKVDKDS
+1498 
-1512 QKVLAGVV
+1512 
-1520 FEVQDE
+1520 
-1526 QGKVVT
+1526 
-1532 EVTTDKDGKAKVS
+1532 
-1545 DLSVGKYKLVEKAG
+1545 
-1559 LPGYKKLTE
+1559 
-1568 PVSFEITKGMTKVLS
+1568 
-1583 LKVENELLDKGSV
+1583 
-1596 EITKVDKESGAVLAG
+1596 
-1611 VTFEVQDEKD
+1611 
-1621 KVVTKV
+1621 
-1627 TTDKDGKA
+1627 
-1635 TISDLSVGKYKLVEV
+1635 
-1650 ESLPGYK
+1650 
-1657 NLAKSVSFEIKKGMT
+1657 
-1672 EVLSLKVENEL
+1672 
-1683 VDKGSVEITKVDKE
+1683 
-1697 SGAVLEGVTF
+1697 
-1707 EVQDEKG
+1707 
-1714 KVVTKVTTDKEGKA
+1714 GKA

-1741 EKESLPGYKKLTEPV
+1741 EKESLPGYKQLTE
-1756 SFEIKKGMTEVLSIK
+1756 S
-1771 VENEQLDKG
+1771 
-1780 SVEITK
+1780 
-1786 VDKDSEK
+1786 
-1793 ALEGVV
+1793 
-1799 FEVQD
+1799 
-1804 EQGKVVT
+1804 
-1811 EVKTDKEGKAK
+1811 
-1822 ISDLSVGKYKLV
+1822 
-1834 EKESLPG
+1834 
-1841 YKKLPEPVSFEI
+1841 VSFEI

-1893 EVQDETGKVVT
+1893 EVQDDKGKVVT
-1904 KVTTDKKGKA
+1904 KVTTDKAGKA
-1914 NVSDLSVGKYKLV
+1914 TVSDLSVGKYKLV
-1927 EVESLPGYKKLEKP
+1927 EVESLSGYKKLEKP

-1948 GMTKSLAFTVENE
+1948 GMTKSLTFTVENE
-1961 MMDTGNVEITKI
+1961 MVDTGNVEITKI

-1979 PLQGVVFEVRD
+1979 PLENVVFEVRD
-1990 SKGKVVTKVTTDKDG
+1990 SKGKVVAKVTTDKEG

-2030 LEKPIS
+2030 LEKPVS

-2049 TVENELVDTGNVEIT
+2049 TVENELVDVGNVEIT
-2064 KVDKETKDAL
+2064 KVGKETKDAL

-2082 DGAGQVVAKIT
+2082 DEAGQVVAKIT
-2093 TDKKGHAQV
+2093 TDKKGQAQV

-2145 NEMLDKGNVEI
+2145 NEMLDKGNVEV

-2183 EVKTDREGKVTIS
+2183 EVTTDKEGKANVS
-2196 DLSVGKYKLVEKE
+2196 DLSVGKYKLVE
-2209 SLPGYKKLTEP
+2209 
-2220 VLFEIKKGM
+2220 
-2229 TEVLS
+2229 
-2234 LKVENE
+2234 
-2240 LLDKGSVE
+2240 
-2248 ITKVDKES
+2248 TK
-2256 GAILAGVTFEVQ
+2256 
-2268 DEKGKVVTKVTTDQ
+2268 
-2282 DGKAKI
+2282 
-2288 SDLSVGKYKLV
+2288 
-2299 EKESLPGYK
+2299 SLPGYK

-2332 ELLDK
+2332 EK
-2337 GSVEITKV
+2337 
-2345 DKESGTVLEGVT
+2345 
-2357 FEVQD
+2357 
-2362 EKGKVVT
+2362 
-2369 EVTTDKEGK
+2369 
-2378 ATISDLSV
+2378 
-2386 GKYKLV
+2386 
-2392 EKENLPGYKK
+2392 
-2402 LTEPVSFEIT
+2402 
-2412 KGMTTVL
+2412 
-2419 SMKVENEQ
+2419 
-2427 LDKGSVE
+2427 
-2434 ITKVDKDSQKA
+2434 
-2445 LAGVVFE
+2445 
-2452 VQDEQGKVV
+2452 
-2461 TEVTTDKEGKATIS
+2461 
-2475 DLSVGKYKLVEK
+2475 
-2487 ENLPGYKKLT
+2487 
-2497 EPVSFEITKGMT
+2497 
-2509 KVLSLKVE
+2509 
-2517 NEQLDKGSVEI
+2517 LDKGSVEI
-2528 TKMAAESKNILA
+2528 TKMAAESKEVLS

-2546 HDEKGKIVARVTTD
+2546 HDDKGKVVVKVTTD

-2565 KVSDLSVGNY
+2565 KIADLSVGNY

-2593 PFEITK
+2593 PFEITN
-2599 GMISSVQLEVL
+2599 GMINAVQLEVL
-2610 NKLSHLAPPNP
+2610 NKLNHLAPPG
-2621 EKPETTDPEKP
+2621 PET
-2632 EKPDPEK
+2632 
-2639 PEKPD
+2639 PD
-2644 PEKPGTTDPEKPET
+2644 PEKPGTP
-2658 TDPEKPGTTNPEK
+2658 DPEKPGTPDPEKPGTPDPEKPGTPNPEK
-2671 PGTTDPE
+2671 PGTPNPEKPGTPNPEKPGTPDPE
-2678 KPGTTDPE
+2678 KPGTP
-2686 KPGTTNPE
+2686 
-2694 KPGTTNP
+2694 NP

-2737 KKQG
+2737 KQQR

>member
-1 MQTKSTK
+1 MQMKSTK
-8 RYVSMISLVF
+8 RHISMVSLVF

-70 AKEQIKSGDQFT
+70 AKEKIKSGDQFT

-93 MNLSF
+93 MNMSF
-98 PLKDAEGKIVGTCDM
+98 PLKDAEGKTVGTCEM
-113 KNGLLTCTM
+113 KKGLLTCTM
-122 GDYVDGKNNIKGSL
+122 GDYVEGKNNIKGSL
-136 FVEFYFALEA
+136 FVEFYFGLEA
-146 YDGVEKIPLEFNVDG
+146 YDGVKEIPLEFNVDG
-161 QIVNKEVSVS
+161 QIVNKEVSVN

-178 PQPNTDN
+178 PQPNTEN

-198 IAEWLVYVNATG
+198 IADWLVYVNATG

-240 EDGYAPTNVKPAD
+240 EDGYAPTNIKPAD
-253 LSKIKINATKTGFTI
+253 LSNIKINATKTGFTI

-304 ETEEKV
+304 KTEEKV

-316 GGGGTG
+316 GGGGSG
-322 SGDDNPPSIEKNIVD
+322 SGDNNPPSIEKNIVD
-337 ENGKLVENQQLTQMD
+337 ENGKLVENEQLTQMD
-352 QPIQYQVG
+352 QVIQYQVG

-392 QNGQDITSKGTLTID
+392 QNGQDITSKGTLNID
-407 KQKSEVTFTFGESFD
+407 KQRSEVTFTFGESFD

-431 NLNIKAKIKAG
+431 NLSIKAKIKNN

-461 DDKKLTSK
+461 DDKTLTSK
-469 EVTVTPPEPPK
+469 EVTITPPEAPK
-480 DGTVAIHKIDAEN
+480 DGTVSLHKIDSEN

-498 TGAEFEVRNS
+498 KGAEFEVRNS
-508 ADKVVAVLKTD
+508 ANEVVVKLKTD
-519 ENGFSV
+519 EKGFSV

-534 KVYEKVAPE
+534 KVYETVAPE

-555 LQAGETKTI
+555 LQAGEIKTI

-573 QIELKKI
+573 QIEVKKI
-580 DSENGGKALANAEF
+580 DSENGEKPLANAEF
-594 DIVKDGVVVEHIIT
+594 DIVKDGVVVEHIVT

-652 PIKVENAMVD
+652 PIQVENAMVD
-662 KGNVEITKVDKEN
+662 KGNIEITKVDKEN

-683 FEVQNEKDKVVRKVV
+683 FEVQDEKDDVVRKVV

-723 PGYKKLTESVSFE
+723 PGYKNLAEPVRFEIKKGMTKALVIKVENEQLDKGSVEITKIDKDSQKVLEGVVFEVQDEQGKVVTEVKTDKDGKAKISDLSVGKYKLVETKSLPGYKMLTEPVSFE
-736 IKKGMTT
+736 ITKGMTT

-766 ESQKVLEGVVFE
+766 DNKKALKGVVFE
-778 VQDEKGKVVTK
+778 VQDEAGTVVKEVKTD
-789 VTTNKDG
+789 KDG
-796 KATISDLSVG
+796 KAKISDLSVG

-811 EKESLPGYKKLTEPV
+811 EKESLPGYKKLTDPV
-826 SFEIKK
+826 LFEIK
-832 GMTEVLSIKVEN
+832 
-844 EQLDKGSVEITKVD
+844 
-858 KESQKALKG
+858 
-867 VVFEVQDEAGTVVK
+867 
-881 ELTTDKNG
+881 
-889 KANVSDLSVGKYK
+889 
-902 LVEKAGLPGYKKLT
+902 
-916 EPLSFEITKGMTEV
+916 KGMTEV

-954 KAPLAGVTFGV
+954 KAPLAGVTFIV

-971 EVKKVTTDKDGKANV
+971 EVTKVTTDKDGKANV

-1008 EKPVSFEITK
+1008 EKPVSFEIKK
-1018 GMTKSLTFTVENEM
+1018 GMTEVLSLKVENEM

-1047 KAPLEGVVFEVR
+1047 KAPLENVVFEVR

-1064 VVKKVTTDKDGKANV
+1064 VVAKVTTDKEGKANV
-1079 SDLSIGKYEL
+1079 SDLPIGKYEL

-1101 EKPISF
+1101 EKPVSF

-1112 RVTALQ
+1112 RVTALK

-1149 EIQDEAGQV
+1149 EIQDAAGQV
-1158 IAKITTDKKGHAQVT
+1158 VAKITTDKKGQAQVT

-1179 YKLVEVNAPKGY
+1179 YKLVEVKAPKGY

-1196 PITFQIEKGMT
+1196 PIAFQIEKGMT

-1219 DKGNVEIT
+1219 DKGNVEVT
-1227 KVDKEGQKALA
+1227 KVDKDSQKVLE
-1238 GVVFEVQDEAG
+1238 GVVFEVQDDKG

-1254 VTTDKDGKAKVSD
+1254 VTTDKDGKANVSD
-1267 LSVGKYKLVE
+1267 LSIGKYKLVE
-1277 KAGLPGYKKLTEPVS
+1277 TKSLPGYKKLTEPVS

-1314 GSVEITKVD
+1314 GSVAITKVD

-1347 VTTDKDGKA
+1347 VTTDKEGQA
-1356 TISDLSVGKY
+1356 NVSDLSVGKY

-1402 EKLDKG
+1402 ELVDKGSVEITKVDKESGVLLKGVTFEVQDEKGKLVTKVKTDKEGKAKISDLSVGNYKLVEVESLPGYKKLTEPVSFEIKKGMTEVLSLKVANEQLDKG
-1408 SVEITKVDKDSQ
+1408 SIEITKVDKDSQ

-1431 DEQGKVVTEVTT
+1431 DEQGKVVKEVTT
-1443 DKEGKAKI
+1443 DK
-1451 SDLSVGKYKLV
+1451 
-1462 EKAGLPGYKKLTE
+1462 
-1475 PVSFEITKGMT
+1475 
-1486 TVLSIKVENEQL
+1486 N
-1498 DKGSVEITKVDKDS
+1498 
-1512 QKVLAGVV
+1512 
-1520 FEVQDE
+1520 
-1526 QGKVVT
+1526 
-1532 EVTTDKDGKAKVS
+1532 
-1545 DLSVGKYKLVEKAG
+1545 
-1559 LPGYKKLTE
+1559 
-1568 PVSFEITKGMTKVLS
+1568 
-1583 LKVENELLDKGSV
+1583 
-1596 EITKVDKESGAVLAG
+1596 
-1611 VTFEVQDEKD
+1611 
-1621 KVVTKV
+1621 
-1627 TTDKDGKA
+1627 
-1635 TISDLSVGKYKLVEV
+1635 
-1650 ESLPGYK
+1650 
-1657 NLAKSVSFEIKKGMT
+1657 
-1672 EVLSLKVENEL
+1672 
-1683 VDKGSVEITKVDKE
+1683 
-1697 SGAVLEGVTF
+1697 
-1707 EVQDEKG
+1707 
-1714 KVVTKVTTDKEGKA
+1714 GKA

-1741 EKESLPGYKKLTEPV
+1741 EKESLPGYKQLT
-1756 SFEIKKGMTEVLSIK
+1756 
-1771 VENEQLDKG
+1771 
-1780 SVEITK
+1780 
-1786 VDKDSEK
+1786 
-1793 ALEGVV
+1793 
-1799 FEVQD
+1799 
-1804 EQGKVVT
+1804 
-1811 EVKTDKEGKAK
+1811 
-1822 ISDLSVGKYKLV
+1822 
-1834 EKESLPG
+1834 
-1841 YKKLPEPVSFEI
+1841 EPVSFEI

-1893 EVQDETGKVVT
+1893 EVQDDKGKVVT
-1904 KVTTDKKGKA
+1904 KVTTDKAGKA
-1914 NVSDLSVGKYKLV
+1914 TVSDLSVGKYKLV

-1948 GMTKSLAFTVENE
+1948 GMTKSLTFTVENE
-1961 MMDTGNVEITKI
+1961 MVDTGNVEITKI

-1979 PLQGVVFEVRD
+1979 PLENVVFEVRD
-1990 SKGKVVTKVTTDKDG
+1990 SKGKVVAKVTTDKEG

-2030 LEKPIS
+2030 LEKPVS

-2049 TVENELVDTGNVEIT
+2049 TVENELVDVGNVEIT

-2082 DGAGQVVAKIT
+2082 DEAGQVVAKIT
-2093 TDKKGHAQV
+2093 TDKKGQVQV

-2145 NEMLDKGNVEI
+2145 NEMLDKGNVEV

-2183 EVKTDREGKVTIS
+2183 EVTTDKEGKAKVS
-2196 DLSVGKYKLVEKE
+2196 DLSVGKYKLVE
-2209 SLPGYKKLTEP
+2209 
-2220 VLFEIKKGM
+2220 
-2229 TEVLS
+2229 
-2234 LKVENE
+2234 
-2240 LLDKGSVE
+2240 
-2248 ITKVDKES
+2248 TK
-2256 GAILAGVTFEVQ
+2256 
-2268 DEKGKVVTKVTTDQ
+2268 
-2282 DGKAKI
+2282 
-2288 SDLSVGKYKLV
+2288 
-2299 EKESLPGYK
+2299 SLPGYK

-2332 ELLDK
+2332 EK
-2337 GSVEITKV
+2337 
-2345 DKESGTVLEGVT
+2345 
-2357 FEVQD
+2357 
-2362 EKGKVVT
+2362 
-2369 EVTTDKEGK
+2369 
-2378 ATISDLSV
+2378 
-2386 GKYKLV
+2386 
-2392 EKENLPGYKK
+2392 
-2402 LTEPVSFEIT
+2402 
-2412 KGMTTVL
+2412 
-2419 SMKVENEQ
+2419 
-2427 LDKGSVE
+2427 
-2434 ITKVDKDSQKA
+2434 
-2445 LAGVVFE
+2445 
-2452 VQDEQGKVV
+2452 
-2461 TEVTTDKEGKATIS
+2461 
-2475 DLSVGKYKLVEK
+2475 
-2487 ENLPGYKKLT
+2487 
-2497 EPVSFEITKGMT
+2497 
-2509 KVLSLKVE
+2509 
-2517 NEQLDKGSVEI
+2517 LDKGSVEI
-2528 TKMAAESKNILA
+2528 TKMAAESKEVLS

-2546 HDEKGKIVARVTTD
+2546 HDDKGKVVVKVTTD

-2565 KVSDLSVGNY
+2565 KIADLSVGNY

-2593 PFEITK
+2593 PFEITN
-2599 GMISSVQLEVL
+2599 GMINAVQLEVL
-2610 NKLSHLAPPNP
+2610 NKLNHLAPPG
-2621 EKPETTDPEKP
+2621 PET
-2632 EKPDPEK
+2632 
-2639 PEKPD
+2639 PD
-2644 PEKPGTTDPEKPET
+2644 PEKPGTP
-2658 TDPEKPGTTNPEK
+2658 DPEKPGTPNPEK
-2671 PGTTDPE
+2671 PGTPDPE
-2678 KPGTTDPE
+2678 KPGTPNPEKPGTPNPEKPGTPDPE
-2686 KPGTTNPE
+2686 KPGTPNPE
-2694 KPGTTNP
+2694 KPGTPDPEKPGIPNP
-2701 EKPEKELPKTG
+2701 ENPEKELPKTG

-2718 PYMGA
+2718 PYMGV

-2737 KKQG
+2737 KQRR

>member
-1 MQTKSTK
+1 MQMKSTK
-8 RYVSMISLVF
+8 RHISMVSLVF

-70 AKEQIKSGDQFT
+70 AKEKIKSGDQFT

-93 MNLSF
+93 MNMSF
-98 PLKDAEGKIVGTCDM
+98 PLKDAEGKTVGTCEM
-113 KNGLLTCTM
+113 KKGLLTCTM
-122 GDYVDGKNNIKGSL
+122 GDYVEGKNNIKGSL
-136 FVEFYFALEA
+136 FVEFYFGLEA
-146 YDGVEKIPLEFNVDG
+146 YDGVKEIPLEFNVDG
-161 QIVNKEVSVS
+161 QIVNKEVNVS

-198 IAEWLVYVNATG
+198 IADWLVYVNATG

-240 EDGYAPTNVKPAD
+240 EDGYAPTNIKPAD
-253 LSKIKINATKTGFTI
+253 LSNIKINATKAGFTI

-279 RYKTKITNPAAK
+279 RYKTKVTNPAAK

-304 ETEEKV
+304 KTEEKV

-316 GGGGTG
+316 GGGGSG

-337 ENGKLVENQQLTQMD
+337 EIGKPVEHQQLTQMD

-360 THIPNDPP
+360 THIPKDPP

-392 QNGQDITSKGTLTID
+392 QNGQDITSKGTLKID
-407 KQKSEVTFTFGESFD
+407 KQKSEVTFTFGENFD

-431 NLNIKAKIKAG
+431 NLNIKAKIKAN

-469 EVTVTPPEPPK
+469 EVTVTPPETPK
-480 DGTVAIHKIDAEN
+480 DGTVSIHKIDAEDS
-493 PNKGL
+493 NKGL
-498 TGAEFEVRNS
+498 KGAEFEVRNS
-508 ADKVVAVLKTD
+508 ANEVVAKLKTD
-519 ENGFSV
+519 EKGFSV
-525 PQTLAPGTY
+525 PQTLAPGAY
-534 KVYEKVAPE
+534 KVYEIVAPE
-543 GYQKLTS
+543 GYQKLKE

-564 EIKNTMQKG
+564 EIKNTIQKG

-580 DSENGGKALANAEF
+580 DSENGEKPLANAEF
-594 DIVKDGVVVEHIIT
+594 DIVKDGVVVEHIVT

-614 ISKPLAPGKYILKE
+614 ISKPLVPGKYILKE
-628 TKAPEGYQLKETEFE
+628 TKAPEGYQLKEKEFE

-652 PIKVENAMVD
+652 PITVENAMVD
-662 KGNVEITKVDKEN
+662 KGNVEITKVDKES

-683 FEVQNEKDKVVRKVV
+683 FEVQNEKSEVVRKVT

-723 PGYKKLTESVSFE
+723 PGYKKLTEPVSFE
-736 IKKGMTT
+736 IKKGMTKVLSLKVENELLDKGSVEIT
-743 VLSLKVENEQLD
+743 KVDKDSQKVLEGVVFEVQDENDKVVTEVKTDKDGKAKISDLSIGKYKLVETKSLPGYKKLTDPVSFEIKKGMTKVLSLKVENEQLD

-766 ESQKVLEGVVFE
+766 DSQKALKGVIFE
-778 VQDEKGKVVTK
+778 VQDEAGTVVKEVKTDK
-789 VTTNKDG
+789 NG
-796 KATISDLSVG
+796 KAKISDLSVG

-811 EKESLPGYKKLTEPV
+811 EKESLPGYKQLTEPV
-826 SFEIKK
+826 SFEIK
-832 GMTEVLSIKVEN
+832 
-844 EQLDKGSVEITKVD
+844 
-858 KESQKALKG
+858 
-867 VVFEVQDEAGTVVK
+867 
-881 ELTTDKNG
+881 
-889 KANVSDLSVGKYK
+889 
-902 LVEKAGLPGYKKLT
+902 
-916 EPLSFEITKGMTEV
+916 KGMTEV

-943 NVEITKIDKDN
+943 NVEITKVDKDN
-954 KAPLAGVTFGV
+954 KAPLAGVIFIV

-971 EVKKVTTDKDGKANV
+971 EVKKVTTDKAGKANV
-986 SDLPVGKYELV
+986 SDLPVGKYDLV

-1008 EKPVSFEITK
+1008 EKPISFEIKK
-1018 GMTKSLTFTVENEM
+1018 GMTEVLSLKVENEM

-1047 KAPLEGVVFEVR
+1047 KAPLENVVFEVR

-1064 VVKKVTTDKDGKANV
+1064 VVAKVKTDKEGKANV

-1112 RVTALQ
+1112 RIIALQ

-1128 GNVEITKVDKENKDA
+1128 GNVEITKVDKENKDV

-1158 IAKITTDKKGHAQVT
+1158 VAKITTDKKGQAQVT

-1179 YKLVEVNAPKGY
+1179 YKLVEVKAPKGY
-1191 KQLVD
+1191 KQLID

-1207 KSLALT
+1207 KSLVLT

-1227 KVDKEGQKALA
+1227 KVDKDSQKVLA
-1238 GVVFEVQDEAG
+1238 GVVFEVQDEQG
-1249 KVVTE
+1249 KVVTG
-1254 VTTDKDGKAKVSD
+1254 VKTDKNGKAKISD

-1277 KAGLPGYKKLTEPVS
+1277 KESLPGYKQLTEPVS

-1347 VTTDKDGKA
+1347 VTTDKEGKA
-1356 TISDLSVGKY
+1356 NVSDLSVGKY

-1402 EKLDKG
+1402 ELVDKGSVEIIKVDKDSQNALAGVVFEIQDEAGKVVTKVKTDKEGKAKISDLSVGSYKLVEVENLPGYKKLTEPVSFEIKKGMTTALSLKVENEQLDKG

-1420 KVLEGVVFEVQ
+1420 KALAGVVFEVQ
-1431 DEQGKVVTEVTT
+1431 DEQGKVVTEITT

-1462 EKAGLPGYKKLTE
+1462 EKAGLPGYKQLT
-1475 PVSFEITKGMT
+1475 
-1486 TVLSIKVENEQL
+1486 
-1498 DKGSVEITKVDKDS
+1498 
-1512 QKVLAGVV
+1512 
-1520 FEVQDE
+1520 
-1526 QGKVVT
+1526 
-1532 EVTTDKDGKAKVS
+1532 
-1545 DLSVGKYKLVEKAG
+1545 
-1559 LPGYKKLTE
+1559 
-1568 PVSFEITKGMTKVLS
+1568 
-1583 LKVENELLDKGSV
+1583 
-1596 EITKVDKESGAVLAG
+1596 
-1611 VTFEVQDEKD
+1611 
-1621 KVVTKV
+1621 
-1627 TTDKDGKA
+1627 
-1635 TISDLSVGKYKLVEV
+1635 
-1650 ESLPGYK
+1650 
-1657 NLAKSVSFEIKKGMT
+1657 
-1672 EVLSLKVENEL
+1672 
-1683 VDKGSVEITKVDKE
+1683 
-1697 SGAVLEGVTF
+1697 
-1707 EVQDEKG
+1707 
-1714 KVVTKVTTDKEGKA
+1714 
-1728 KISDLSVGKYKLV
+1728 
-1741 EKESLPGYKKLTEPV
+1741 
-1756 SFEIKKGMTEVLSIK
+1756 
-1771 VENEQLDKG
+1771 
-1780 SVEITK
+1780 
-1786 VDKDSEK
+1786 
-1793 ALEGVV
+1793 
-1799 FEVQD
+1799 
-1804 EQGKVVT
+1804 
-1811 EVKTDKEGKAK
+1811 
-1822 ISDLSVGKYKLV
+1822 
-1834 EKESLPG
+1834 
-1841 YKKLPEPVSFEI
+1841 EPVSFEI

-1866 NEMVDTGNVE
+1866 NEMVDTGNIE

-1893 EVQDETGKVVT
+1893 EVQDEKGKVVT
-1904 KVTTDKKGKA
+1904 KVTTDKAGKA
-1914 NVSDLSVGKYKLV
+1914 TVADLSVGKYKLV

-1961 MMDTGNVEITKI
+1961 MVDTGNVEITKI

-1979 PLQGVVFEVRD
+1979 PLENVVFEVRD
-1990 SKGKVVTKVTTDKDG
+1990 SKGKVVAKVKTDKEG
-2005 KANVSD
+2005 KANISD

-2024 PAGYKP
+2024 PVGYKP

-2049 TVENELVDTGNVEIT
+2049 TVENELVDVGNVEIT

-2082 DGAGQVVAKIT
+2082 DSAGQVVAKIT
-2093 TDKKGHAQV
+2093 TDKKGQAQV

-2183 EVKTDREGKVTIS
+2183 EVTTDKAGKAIIS
-2196 DLSVGKYKLVEKE
+2196 DLSVGKYKLVEKA
-2209 SLPGYKKLTEP
+2209 SLPGYK
-2220 VLFEIKKGM
+2220 
-2229 TEVLS
+2229 
-2234 LKVENE
+2234 
-2240 LLDKGSVE
+2240 
-2248 ITKVDKES
+2248 
-2256 GAILAGVTFEVQ
+2256 Q
-2268 DEKGKVVTKVTTDQ
+2268 
-2282 DGKAKI
+2282 
-2288 SDLSVGKYKLV
+2288 
-2299 EKESLPGYK
+2299 
-2308 KLTEPVSF
+2308 LTEPVSF
-2316 EIKKGMT
+2316 EI
-2323 KVLSLKVEN
+2323 
-2332 ELLDK
+2332 
-2337 GSVEITKV
+2337 
-2345 DKESGTVLEGVT
+2345 
-2357 FEVQD
+2357 Q
-2362 EKGKVVT
+2362 
-2369 EVTTDKEGK
+2369 
-2378 ATISDLSV
+2378 
-2386 GKYKLV
+2386 
-2392 EKENLPGYKK
+2392 
-2402 LTEPVSFEIT
+2402 
-2412 KGMTTVL
+2412 
-2419 SMKVENEQ
+2419 
-2427 LDKGSVE
+2427 
-2434 ITKVDKDSQKA
+2434 
-2445 LAGVVFE
+2445 
-2452 VQDEQGKVV
+2452 
-2461 TEVTTDKEGKATIS
+2461 
-2475 DLSVGKYKLVEK
+2475 
-2487 ENLPGYKKLT
+2487 
-2497 EPVSFEITKGMT
+2497 KGMT

-2517 NEQLDKGSVEI
+2517 NEQLDKGSVDI
-2528 TKMAAESKNILA
+2528 TKMAAESKEVLA

-2546 HDEKGKIVARVTTD
+2546 HDEKGKVVAKVTTD
-2560 KDGKA
+2560 KAGKA
-2565 KVSDLSVGNY
+2565 KISDLSVGNY

-2610 NKLSHLAPPNP
+2610 NKLSHLAPPGP

-2632 EKPDPEK
+2632 ETTDPEK
-2639 PEKPD
+2639 PE
-2644 PEKPGTTDPEKPET
+2644 TTDPEKPET
-2658 TDPEKPGTTNPEK
+2658 TDPEKPGTP
-2671 PGTTDPE
+2671 
-2678 KPGTTDPE
+2678 
-2686 KPGTTNPE
+2686 
-2694 KPGTTNP
+2694 NP

-2723 LLVMMSFGLLVLGR
+2723 FLVMMSFGLLVLGR
-2737 KKQG
+2737 KQQR

>member
-1 MQTKSTK
+1 MQMKSTK
-8 RYVSMISLVF
+8 RHISMVSLVF

-33 AAVMKSPVDEIN
+33 AAVIKNPVDEIN

-70 AKEQIKSGDQFT
+70 AKEKIKSGDQFT

-93 MNLSF
+93 MNMSF
-98 PLKDAEGKIVGTCDM
+98 PLKDAEGKTVGTCEM
-113 KNGLLTCTM
+113 KKGLLTCTM
-122 GDYVDGKNNIKGSL
+122 GDYVEGKNNVKGSL
-136 FVEFYFALEA
+136 FVEFYFGLEA
-146 YDGVEKIPLEFNVDG
+146 YDGVKEIPLEFNVDG

-171 NTTERPK
+171 NTTERPQ

-198 IAEWLVYVNATG
+198 IADWLVYVNATG

-218 TDTLGPGHELITD
+218 TDTLGSGHELITD
-231 SVVLEEAVF
+231 SLVLEEAVF
-240 EDGYAPTNVKPAD
+240 EDGYAPTNIKPAD

-304 ETEEKV
+304 KTEEKV
-310 GQVFVS
+310 GEVFVS

-322 SGDDNPPSIEKNIVD
+322 SGDDHPPSIEKNIVD
-337 ENGKLVENQQLTQMD
+337 ESGKLVENQQLAQID

-392 QNGQDITSKGTLTID
+392 QNGQDITSKGTLKID

-431 NLNIKAKIKAG
+431 NLNIKAKIKAD

-461 DDKKLTSK
+461 DDKKLTSN

-480 DGTVAIHKIDAEN
+480 DGTVAIHKIDAED
-493 PNKGL
+493 PTKEL
-498 TGAEFEVRNS
+498 TGAEFEVRDS
-508 ADKVVAVLKTD
+508 EDKVVAVLKTG
-519 ENGFSV
+519 EKGFSA
-525 PQTLAPGTY
+525 PQTLTPGTY

-564 EIKNTMQKG
+564 EIKNTLQKG

-580 DSENGGKALANAEF
+580 DSENGEKPLANAEF

-652 PIKVENAMVD
+652 PITVENAMTD
-662 KGNVEITKVDKEN
+662 KGNVEISKVDKEN
-675 GAVLAGVE
+675 GSVLADVE
-683 FEVQNEKDKVVRKVV
+683 FEVQNEKGEVVRKVT

-723 PGYKKLTESVSFE
+723 PGYKKLTEPVSFE
-736 IKKGMTT
+736 ITKGMTK

-766 ESQKVLEGVVFE
+766 DSQKALKGVVFEVRDEKDKVVKEVTTDKEGKANVSDLSVGKYKLVETKSLPGYKKLTEPVSFEIKKGMTEVLSLKVENEQLDKGSLEIIKVDKDSQKALEGVVFE
-778 VQDEKGKVVTK
+778 VQDEAGTVVK
-789 VTTNKDG
+789 ELTTDKNG
-796 KATISDLSVG
+796 KAKVADLPVG

-832 GMTEVLSIKVEN
+832 GMI
-844 EQLDKGSVEITKVD
+844 
-858 KESQKALKG
+858 
-867 VVFEVQDEAGTVVK
+867 
-881 ELTTDKNG
+881 
-889 KANVSDLSVGKYK
+889 
-902 LVEKAGLPGYKKLT
+902 
-916 EPLSFEITKGMTEV
+916 EV

-954 KAPLAGVTFGV
+954 KAPLAGVTFVV

-1008 EKPVSFEITK
+1008 EKPVSFEIKK

-1047 KAPLEGVVFEVR
+1047 KAPLE
-1059 DSKGK
+1059 
-1064 VVKKVTTDKDGKANV
+1064 
-1079 SDLSIGKYEL
+1079 
-1089 VEVET
+1089 
-1094 PAGYKPL
+1094 
-1101 EKPISF
+1101 
-1107 EIEKG
+1107 
-1112 RVTALQ
+1112 
-1118 LTVENELVDT
+1118 
-1128 GNVEITKVDKENKDA
+1128 
-1143 LADAVF
+1143 
-1149 EIQDEAGQV
+1149 
-1158 IAKITTDKKGHAQVT
+1158 
-1173 NLSVGT
+1173 
-1179 YKLVEVNAPKGY
+1179 
-1191 KQLVD
+1191 
-1196 PITFQIEKGMT
+1196 
-1207 KSLALT
+1207 
-1213 VENEML
+1213 
-1219 DKGNVEIT
+1219 
-1227 KVDKEGQKALA
+1227 
-1238 GVVFEVQDEAG
+1238 
-1249 KVVTE
+1249 
-1254 VTTDKDGKAKVSD
+1254 
-1267 LSVGKYKLVE
+1267 
-1277 KAGLPGYKKLTEPVS
+1277 
-1292 FEIKKGMTKVL
+1292 
-1303 SLKVENELLDK
+1303 
-1314 GSVEITKVD
+1314 
-1323 KESGA
+1323 
-1328 VLAGVT
+1328 
-1334 FEVQD
+1334 
-1339 EKDKVVTK
+1339 
-1347 VTTDKDGKA
+1347 
-1356 TISDLSVGKY
+1356 
-1366 KLVEVESL
+1366 
-1374 PGYKKLAKPVSFEIK
+1374 
-1389 KGMTEVLSLKVEN
+1389 
-1402 EKLDKG
+1402 
-1408 SVEITKVDKDSQ
+1408 
-1420 KVLEGVVFEVQ
+1420 
-1431 DEQGKVVTEVTT
+1431 
-1443 DKEGKAKI
+1443 
-1451 SDLSVGKYKLV
+1451 
-1462 EKAGLPGYKKLTE
+1462 
-1475 PVSFEITKGMT
+1475 
-1486 TVLSIKVENEQL
+1486 
-1498 DKGSVEITKVDKDS
+1498 
-1512 QKVLAGVV
+1512 
-1520 FEVQDE
+1520 
-1526 QGKVVT
+1526 
-1532 EVTTDKDGKAKVS
+1532 
-1545 DLSVGKYKLVEKAG
+1545 
-1559 LPGYKKLTE
+1559 
-1568 PVSFEITKGMTKVLS
+1568 
-1583 LKVENELLDKGSV
+1583 
-1596 EITKVDKESGAVLAG
+1596 
-1611 VTFEVQDEKD
+1611 
-1621 KVVTKV
+1621 
-1627 TTDKDGKA
+1627 
-1635 TISDLSVGKYKLVEV
+1635 
-1650 ESLPGYK
+1650 
-1657 NLAKSVSFEIKKGMT
+1657 
-1672 EVLSLKVENEL
+1672 
-1683 VDKGSVEITKVDKE
+1683 
-1697 SGAVLEGVTF
+1697 
-1707 EVQDEKG
+1707 
-1714 KVVTKVTTDKEGKA
+1714 
-1728 KISDLSVGKYKLV
+1728 
-1741 EKESLPGYKKLTEPV
+1741 
-1756 SFEIKKGMTEVLSIK
+1756 
-1771 VENEQLDKG
+1771 
-1780 SVEITK
+1780 
-1786 VDKDSEK
+1786 
-1793 ALEGVV
+1793 
-1799 FEVQD
+1799 
-1804 EQGKVVT
+1804 
-1811 EVKTDKEGKAK
+1811 
-1822 ISDLSVGKYKLV
+1822 
-1834 EKESLPG
+1834 
-1841 YKKLPEPVSFEI
+1841 
-1853 KKGMTEVLSLKIE
+1853 
-1866 NEMVDTGNVE
+1866 
-1876 ITKIDKDNKAP
+1876 
-1887 LAGVVF
+1887 
-1893 EVQDETGKVVT
+1893 
-1904 KVTTDKKGKA
+1904 
-1914 NVSDLSVGKYKLV
+1914 
-1927 EVESLPGYKKLEKP
+1927 
-1941 VPFEIKK
+1941 
-1948 GMTKSLAFTVENE
+1948 
-1961 MMDTGNVEITKI
+1961 
-1973 DKDSKA
+1973 
-1979 PLQGVVFEVRD
+1979 GVVFEVRD

-2064 KVDKETKDAL
+2064 KVDKENKDAL
-2074 ADAVFEIQ
+2074 ADVVFEIQ
-2082 DGAGQVVAKIT
+2082 DEAGQVVAKIT
-2093 TDKKGHAQV
+2093 TDKEGHAQV

-2108 TYKLVEVKAPKGYK
+2108 TYKLVEVNAPKGYK

-2161 DSQKVLE
+2161 EGQKALASVVFEVQDEAGKVVTEVTTDKDGKAKVSDLSVGKYKLVEKAGLPGYKKLTEPVSFEIKKGMTKVLSLKVENELVDKGSVEITKVDKESGAVLAGVTFEVQDEKDKVVTKVTTDKDGKATISDLSVGKYKLVEVESLPGYKKLAKPVSFEIKKGMTEVLALKVENEKLDKGSVEITKVDKDSQKALEGVVFEVQDEQGKVVTKVTTDKEGKANISDLSVGSYKLVEVENLPGYKKLTEPLSFEIKKGMTEVLSLKVENEQLDKGSVEITKVDKGSQKALE

-2183 EVKTDREGKVTIS
+2183 EVKTD
-2196 DLSVGKYKLVEKE
+2196 KE
-2209 SLPGYKKLTEP
+2209 
-2220 VLFEIKKGM
+2220 
-2229 TEVLS
+2229 
-2234 LKVENE
+2234 
-2240 LLDKGSVE
+2240 
-2248 ITKVDKES
+2248 
-2256 GAILAGVTFEVQ
+2256 
-2268 DEKGKVVTKVTTDQ
+2268 
-2282 DGKAKI
+2282 GKAKI

-2323 KVLSLKVEN
+2323 KVLSIKVENEQLDKGSVEITKVDKESGAVLAGVAFEVQDEKDKVVTKVTTDKDGKATISDLSVGKYKLVEVESLPGYKKLAKPVSFEIKKGMTKVLSLKVEN

-2345 DKESGTVLEGVT
+2345 DKESGAVLAGVT

-2362 EKGKVVT
+2362 EKDKVVT
-2369 EVTTDKEGK
+2369 KVTTDKDGK

-2392 EKENLPGYKK
+2392 EKESLPGYKK

-2412 KGMTTVL
+2412 KGMTEVL
-2419 SMKVENEQ
+2419 SLKIENEMVDTGNVEITKIDKDNKVSLAGVVFEVQDETGKVVTKVTTDKEGKANVSDLSVGKYKLVEVESLPGYKKLEKPVPFEIKKGMTKSLAFTVENEMVDTGNVEITKIDKDSKAPLEGIVFEVRDSKGKVVTKVKTDKDGKANVSDLSIGKYELVEVETPAGYKPLEKPILFEIEKGRVTALQLTVENELVDTGNVEITKVDKENKDALADAVFDIQDEAGQVVAKITTDKKGQAKVTNLSVGTYKLVEVNAPKGYKQLVDPITFQIEKGMTKSLALTVENEMLDKGNVEVTKVDKDSQKALEGVVFEVQDEKGKVVTKVTTDKEGKANISDLSVGSYKLVEVESLPGYKKLTEPVSFEIKKGMTEVLSLKVENEQ

-2445 LAGVVFE
+2445 LEGVVFE
-2452 VQDEQGKVV
+2452 VQDEKGKVV
-2461 TEVTTDKEGKATIS
+2461 TKVTTDKEGKAKVS
-2475 DLSVGKYKLVEK
+2475 DLSVGKYKLVET
-2487 ENLPGYKKLT
+2487 ESLPGYKKLT
-2497 EPVSFEITKGMT
+2497 ESVSFEIKKGMT
-2509 KVLSLKVE
+2509 EVLLLKVE

-2528 TKMAAESKNILA
+2528 TKMAAESKNVLS

-2546 HDEKGKIVARVTTD
+2546 QDEKGKVVTKVTTD
-2560 KDGKA
+2560 KEGKA
-2565 KVSDLSVGNY
+2565 KVSGLSVGHY

-2599 GMISSVQLEVL
+2599 GMISPVQLEVL
-2610 NKLSHLAPPNP
+2610 NKLTSLAPPGP

-2632 EKPDPEK
+2632 ETTDPEK
-2639 PEKPD
+2639 PETTD
-2644 PEKPGTTDPEKPET
+2644 PEKPETTDPEKPET
-2658 TDPEKPGTTNPEK
+2658 TDPEKPGTT
-2671 PGTTDPE
+2671 DPE
-2678 KPGTTDPE
+2678 KPGTTD
-2686 KPGTTNPE
+2686 
-2694 KPGTTNP
+2694 P

-2723 LLVMMSFGLLVLGR
+2723 LLIMMSFGLLVLGR
-2737 KKQG
+2737 KQQR

>member
-1 MQTKSTK
+1 MQMKSTK
-8 RYVSMISLVF
+8 RHISMVSLVF

-70 AKEQIKSGDQFT
+70 AKEKIKSGDQFT

-93 MNLSF
+93 MNMSF
-98 PLKDAEGKIVGTCDM
+98 PLKDAEGKTVGTCEM
-113 KNGLLTCTM
+113 KKGLLTCTM
-122 GDYVDGKNNIKGSL
+122 GDYVEGKNNIKGSL
-136 FVEFYFALEA
+136 FVEFYFGLEA
-146 YDGVEKIPLEFNVDG
+146 YDGVKEIPLEFNVDG
-161 QIVNKEVSVS
+161 QIVNKEVNVS

-198 IAEWLVYVNATG
+198 IADWLVYVNATG

-240 EDGYAPTNVKPAD
+240 EDGYAPTNIKPAD
-253 LSKIKINATKTGFTI
+253 LSNIKINATKTGFTI

-304 ETEEKV
+304 KTEEKV

-337 ENGKLVENQQLTQMD
+337 ENGKLVENEQLTQMD
-352 QPIQYQVG
+352 QVIQYQVG

-392 QNGQDITSKGTLTID
+392 QNGQDITSKGTLNID
-407 KQKSEVTFTFGESFD
+407 KQRSEVTFTFGESFD

-431 NLNIKAKIKAG
+431 NLSIKAKIKNN

-461 DDKKLTSK
+461 DDKTLTSK
-469 EVTVTPPEPPK
+469 EVTITPPEAPK
-480 DGTVAIHKIDAEN
+480 DGTVSLHKIDSEN

-498 TGAEFEVRNS
+498 KGAEFEVRNS
-508 ADKVVAVLKTD
+508 ANEVVVKLKTD
-519 ENGFSV
+519 EKGFSV

-534 KVYEKVAPE
+534 KVYETVAPE

-573 QIELKKI
+573 QIEVKKI
-580 DSENGGKALANAEF
+580 DSENGEKPLANAEF
-594 DIVKDGVVVEHIIT
+594 DIVKDGVVVEHIVT

-652 PIKVENAMVD
+652 PIQVENAMVD
-662 KGNVEITKVDKEN
+662 KGNIEITKVDKEN

-683 FEVQNEKDKVVRKVV
+683 FEVQDEKDDVVRKVV

-723 PGYKKLTESVSFE
+723 PGYKNLAEPVLFEITKGMTKALVIKVENEQLDKGSVEITKIDKDSQKVLEGVVFEVQDEQGKVVTEVKTDKDGKAKISDLSVGKYKLVETKSLPGYKKLTEPVSFE
-736 IKKGMTT
+736 ITKGMTT

-766 ESQKVLEGVVFE
+766 DNKKALKGVVFE
-778 VQDEKGKVVTK
+778 VQDEAGTVVKEVKTD
-789 VTTNKDG
+789 KDG
-796 KATISDLSVG
+796 KAKISDLSVG

-811 EKESLPGYKKLTEPV
+811 EKESLPGYKKLTDPV
-826 SFEIKK
+826 LFEIKK
-832 GMTEVLSIKVEN
+832 GMTEVL
-844 EQLDKGSVEITKVD
+844 T
-858 KESQKALKG
+858 
-867 VVFEVQDEAGTVVK
+867 
-881 ELTTDKNG
+881 
-889 KANVSDLSVGKYK
+889 
-902 LVEKAGLPGYKKLT
+902 
-916 EPLSFEITKGMTEV
+916 
-930 LSLKIENEMVDTG
+930 LKIENEMVDTG

-954 KAPLAGVTFGV
+954 KAPLAGVTFIV

-971 EVKKVTTDKDGKANV
+971 EVTKVTTDKDGKANV

-1008 EKPVSFEITK
+1008 EKPVSFEIKK
-1018 GMTKSLTFTVENEM
+1018 GMTEVLSLKVENEM

-1047 KAPLEGVVFEVR
+1047 KAPLENVVFEVR

-1064 VVKKVTTDKDGKANV
+1064 VVAKVKTDKEGKANV
-1079 SDLSIGKYEL
+1079 SDLPIGKYEL

-1101 EKPISF
+1101 EKPVSF

-1112 RVTALQ
+1112 RVTALK

-1149 EIQDEAGQV
+1149 EIQDAAGQV
-1158 IAKITTDKKGHAQVT
+1158 VAKITTDKKGQAQVT

-1179 YKLVEVNAPKGY
+1179 YKLVEVKAPKGY

-1196 PITFQIEKGMT
+1196 PIAFQIEKGMT

-1219 DKGNVEIT
+1219 DKGNVEVT
-1227 KVDKEGQKALA
+1227 KVDKDSQKVLE
-1238 GVVFEVQDEAG
+1238 GVVFEVQDDKG

-1254 VTTDKDGKAKVSD
+1254 VTTDKDGKANVSD

-1277 KAGLPGYKKLTEPVS
+1277 TKSLPGYKKLIEPVS

-1303 SLKVENELLDK
+1303 SLKVENEQLDK

-1347 VTTDKDGKA
+1347 VTTDKEGKA

-1402 EKLDKG
+1402 EQLDKGSVEITKVDKDSQKALEGVTFEVQDEKGKVVTKVKTDKEGKAKISDLSVGNYKLVEVESLPGYKNLTEPVSFEIKKGMTKVLSLKVENEQLDKG

-1431 DEQGKVVTEVTT
+1431 DEQGKVVTEVKT
-1443 DKEGKAKI
+1443 DK
-1451 SDLSVGKYKLV
+1451 
-1462 EKAGLPGYKKLTE
+1462 
-1475 PVSFEITKGMT
+1475 
-1486 TVLSIKVENEQL
+1486 N
-1498 DKGSVEITKVDKDS
+1498 
-1512 QKVLAGVV
+1512 
-1520 FEVQDE
+1520 
-1526 QGKVVT
+1526 
-1532 EVTTDKDGKAKVS
+1532 
-1545 DLSVGKYKLVEKAG
+1545 
-1559 LPGYKKLTE
+1559 
-1568 PVSFEITKGMTKVLS
+1568 
-1583 LKVENELLDKGSV
+1583 
-1596 EITKVDKESGAVLAG
+1596 
-1611 VTFEVQDEKD
+1611 
-1621 KVVTKV
+1621 
-1627 TTDKDGKA
+1627 
-1635 TISDLSVGKYKLVEV
+1635 
-1650 ESLPGYK
+1650 
-1657 NLAKSVSFEIKKGMT
+1657 
-1672 EVLSLKVENEL
+1672 
-1683 VDKGSVEITKVDKE
+1683 
-1697 SGAVLEGVTF
+1697 
-1707 EVQDEKG
+1707 
-1714 KVVTKVTTDKEGKA
+1714 GKA

-1741 EKESLPGYKKLTEPV
+1741 EKESLPGYKQLTE
-1756 SFEIKKGMTEVLSIK
+1756 L
-1771 VENEQLDKG
+1771 
-1780 SVEITK
+1780 
-1786 VDKDSEK
+1786 
-1793 ALEGVV
+1793 
-1799 FEVQD
+1799 
-1804 EQGKVVT
+1804 
-1811 EVKTDKEGKAK
+1811 
-1822 ISDLSVGKYKLV
+1822 
-1834 EKESLPG
+1834 
-1841 YKKLPEPVSFEI
+1841 VSFEI

-1893 EVQDETGKVVT
+1893 EVQDDKGKVVT
-1904 KVTTDKKGKA
+1904 KVTTDKAGKA
-1914 NVSDLSVGKYKLV
+1914 TVSDLSVGKYKLV
-1927 EVESLPGYKKLEKP
+1927 EVESLPGYKKLKKP

-1948 GMTKSLAFTVENE
+1948 GMTKSLTFTVENE
-1961 MMDTGNVEITKI
+1961 MVDTGNVEITKI

-1979 PLQGVVFEVRD
+1979 PLENVVFEVRD
-1990 SKGKVVTKVTTDKDG
+1990 SKGKVVAKVTTDKEG

-2030 LEKPIS
+2030 LEKPVS

-2049 TVENELVDTGNVEIT
+2049 TVENELVDVGNVEIT

-2082 DGAGQVVAKIT
+2082 DEAGQVVAKIT
-2093 TDKKGHAQV
+2093 TDKKGQAQV

-2145 NEMLDKGNVEI
+2145 NEMLDKGNVEV

-2183 EVKTDREGKVTIS
+2183 EVTTDKEGKAKVS
-2196 DLSVGKYKLVEKE
+2196 DLSVGKYKLVE
-2209 SLPGYKKLTEP
+2209 
-2220 VLFEIKKGM
+2220 
-2229 TEVLS
+2229 
-2234 LKVENE
+2234 
-2240 LLDKGSVE
+2240 
-2248 ITKVDKES
+2248 TK
-2256 GAILAGVTFEVQ
+2256 
-2268 DEKGKVVTKVTTDQ
+2268 
-2282 DGKAKI
+2282 
-2288 SDLSVGKYKLV
+2288 
-2299 EKESLPGYK
+2299 SLPGYK

-2332 ELLDK
+2332 EK
-2337 GSVEITKV
+2337 
-2345 DKESGTVLEGVT
+2345 
-2357 FEVQD
+2357 
-2362 EKGKVVT
+2362 
-2369 EVTTDKEGK
+2369 
-2378 ATISDLSV
+2378 
-2386 GKYKLV
+2386 
-2392 EKENLPGYKK
+2392 
-2402 LTEPVSFEIT
+2402 
-2412 KGMTTVL
+2412 
-2419 SMKVENEQ
+2419 
-2427 LDKGSVE
+2427 
-2434 ITKVDKDSQKA
+2434 
-2445 LAGVVFE
+2445 
-2452 VQDEQGKVV
+2452 
-2461 TEVTTDKEGKATIS
+2461 
-2475 DLSVGKYKLVEK
+2475 
-2487 ENLPGYKKLT
+2487 
-2497 EPVSFEITKGMT
+2497 
-2509 KVLSLKVE
+2509 
-2517 NEQLDKGSVEI
+2517 LDKGSVEI
-2528 TKMAAESKNILA
+2528 TKMAAESKEVLS

-2546 HDEKGKIVARVTTD
+2546 HDHKGKVVVKVTTD

-2565 KVSDLSVGNY
+2565 KIADLSVGNY

-2593 PFEITK
+2593 PFEITN
-2599 GMISSVQLEVL
+2599 GMINAVQLEVL
-2610 NKLSHLAPPNP
+2610 NKLNHLAPPG
-2621 EKPETTDPEKP
+2621 PET
-2632 EKPDPEK
+2632 
-2639 PEKPD
+2639 PD
-2644 PEKPGTTDPEKPET
+2644 PEKPGTP
-2658 TDPEKPGTTNPEK
+2658 DPEKPGTP
-2671 PGTTDPE
+2671 DPE
-2678 KPGTTDPE
+2678 KPGTP
-2686 KPGTTNPE
+2686 
-2694 KPGTTNP
+2694 NP

-2737 KKQG
+2737 KQQR

>member
-1 MQTKSTK
+1 MQMKSTK
-8 RYVSMISLVF
+8 RHISMVSLVF

-70 AKEQIKSGDQFT
+70 AKEKIKSGDQFT

-93 MNLSF
+93 MNMSF
-98 PLKDAEGKIVGTCDM
+98 PLKDAEGKTVGTCEM
-113 KNGLLTCTM
+113 KKGLLTCTM
-122 GDYVDGKNNIKGSL
+122 GDYVEGKNNIKGSL
-136 FVEFYFALEA
+136 FVEFYFGLEA
-146 YDGVEKIPLEFNVDG
+146 YDGVKEIPLEFNVDG
-161 QIVNKEVSVS
+161 QIVNKEVSVN

-178 PQPNTDN
+178 PQPNTEN

-198 IAEWLVYVNATG
+198 IADWLVYVNATG

-240 EDGYAPTNVKPAD
+240 EDGYAPTNIKPAD
-253 LSKIKINATKTGFTI
+253 LSNIKINATKTGFTI

-279 RYKTKITNPAAK
+279 RYKTKVTNLAAK

-304 ETEEKV
+304 KTEEKV

-316 GGGGTG
+316 GGGGSG
-322 SGDDNPPSIEKNIVD
+322 SGDNNPPSIEKNIVD
-337 ENGKLVENQQLTQMD
+337 ENGKLVENEQLTQMD
-352 QPIQYQVG
+352 QVIQYQVG

-392 QNGQDITSKGTLTID
+392 QNGQDITSKGTLNID
-407 KQKSEVTFTFGESFD
+407 KQRSEVTFTFGESFD

-431 NLNIKAKIKAG
+431 NLSIKAKIKNN

-461 DDKKLTSK
+461 DDKTLTSK
-469 EVTVTPPEPPK
+469 EVTITPPEAPK
-480 DGTVAIHKIDAEN
+480 DGTVLIHKTDSEN

-498 TGAEFEVRNS
+498 KGAEFEVRNS
-508 ADKVVAVLKTD
+508 ANEVVAKLKTD
-519 ENGFSV
+519 EKGFSV

-534 KVYEKVAPE
+534 KVYETVAPE

-573 QIELKKI
+573 QIEVKKI
-580 DSENGGKALANAEF
+580 DSENGEKPLENAEF
-594 DIVKDGVVVEHIIT
+594 DIVKDGVVVEHIVT

-628 TKAPEGYQLKETEFE
+628 TKAPEGYQLKETELE

-652 PIKVENAMVD
+652 PIQVENAMVD
-662 KGNVEITKVDKEN
+662 KGNIEITKVDKEN

-683 FEVQNEKDKVVRKVV
+683 FEVQDEKDGVVRKVV

-723 PGYKKLTESVSFE
+723 PGYKNLAEPVLFEITKGMTKALSIKVENEQLDKGSVEITKIDKDSQKVLEGVVFEVQDEQGKVVTEVKTDKDGKAKISDLSVGKYKLVETKSLPGYKKLTEPVSFE
-736 IKKGMTT
+736 ITKGMTT

-766 ESQKVLEGVVFE
+766 DNKKALKGVVFE
-778 VQDEKGKVVTK
+778 VQDEAGTVVKEVKTD
-789 VTTNKDG
+789 KDG
-796 KATISDLSVG
+796 KAKISDLSVG

-811 EKESLPGYKKLTEPV
+811 EKESLPGYKKLTDPV
-826 SFEIKK
+826 LFEIK
-832 GMTEVLSIKVEN
+832 
-844 EQLDKGSVEITKVD
+844 
-858 KESQKALKG
+858 
-867 VVFEVQDEAGTVVK
+867 
-881 ELTTDKNG
+881 
-889 KANVSDLSVGKYK
+889 
-902 LVEKAGLPGYKKLT
+902 
-916 EPLSFEITKGMTEV
+916 KGMTEV

-954 KAPLAGVTFGV
+954 KAPLAGVTFIV

-971 EVKKVTTDKDGKANV
+971 EVTKVTTDKDGKANV

-1008 EKPVSFEITK
+1008 EKPVSFEIKK
-1018 GMTKSLTFTVENEM
+1018 GMTEVLSLKVENEM

-1047 KAPLEGVVFEVR
+1047 KAPLENVVFEVR

-1064 VVKKVTTDKDGKANV
+1064 VVTKVTTDKEGKANV
-1079 SDLSIGKYEL
+1079 SDLPIGKYEL

-1107 EIEKG
+1107 DIEKG
-1112 RVTALQ
+1112 RVTALK

-1128 GNVEITKVDKENKDA
+1128 GNVEITKVDKENKDV

-1158 IAKITTDKKGHAQVT
+1158 VAKITTDKKGQAQVT

-1179 YKLVEVNAPKGY
+1179 YKLVEVKAPKGY

-1196 PITFQIEKGMT
+1196 SIIFQIEKGMT

-1227 KVDKEGQKALA
+1227 KVDKDSQKLLE
-1238 GVVFEVQDEAG
+1238 GVVFEVQDDKG

-1254 VTTDKDGKAKVSD
+1254 VTTDKEGKATISD

-1277 KAGLPGYKKLTEPVS
+1277 KESLPGYKKLTEPVL

-1328 VLAGVT
+1328 L
-1334 FEVQD
+1334 
-1339 EKDKVVTK
+1339 
-1347 VTTDKDGKA
+1347 
-1356 TISDLSVGKY
+1356 
-1366 KLVEVESL
+1366 
-1374 PGYKKLAKPVSFEIK
+1374 
-1389 KGMTEVLSLKVEN
+1389 
-1402 EKLDKG
+1402 
-1408 SVEITKVDKDSQ
+1408 
-1420 KVLEGVVFEVQ
+1420 
-1431 DEQGKVVTEVTT
+1431 
-1443 DKEGKAKI
+1443 
-1451 SDLSVGKYKLV
+1451 
-1462 EKAGLPGYKKLTE
+1462 
-1475 PVSFEITKGMT
+1475 
-1486 TVLSIKVENEQL
+1486 
-1498 DKGSVEITKVDKDS
+1498 
-1512 QKVLAGVV
+1512 
-1520 FEVQDE
+1520 
-1526 QGKVVT
+1526 
-1532 EVTTDKDGKAKVS
+1532 
-1545 DLSVGKYKLVEKAG
+1545 
-1559 LPGYKKLTE
+1559 
-1568 PVSFEITKGMTKVLS
+1568 
-1583 LKVENELLDKGSV
+1583 
-1596 EITKVDKESGAVLAG
+1596 
-1611 VTFEVQDEKD
+1611 
-1621 KVVTKV
+1621 
-1627 TTDKDGKA
+1627 
-1635 TISDLSVGKYKLVEV
+1635 
-1650 ESLPGYK
+1650 
-1657 NLAKSVSFEIKKGMT
+1657 
-1672 EVLSLKVENEL
+1672 
-1683 VDKGSVEITKVDKE
+1683 
-1697 SGAVLEGVTF
+1697 LEGVTF

-1714 KVVTKVTTDKEGKA
+1714 KVVTEVKTDKNGKA

-1741 EKESLPGYKKLTEPV
+1741 EKESLPGYKQLT
-1756 SFEIKKGMTEVLSIK
+1756 
-1771 VENEQLDKG
+1771 
-1780 SVEITK
+1780 
-1786 VDKDSEK
+1786 
-1793 ALEGVV
+1793 
-1799 FEVQD
+1799 
-1804 EQGKVVT
+1804 
-1811 EVKTDKEGKAK
+1811 
-1822 ISDLSVGKYKLV
+1822 
-1834 EKESLPG
+1834 
-1841 YKKLPEPVSFEI
+1841 EPVSFEI

-1893 EVQDETGKVVT
+1893 EVQDDKGKVVT
-1904 KVTTDKKGKA
+1904 KVTTDKAGKA
-1914 NVSDLSVGKYKLV
+1914 TVSDLSVGKYKLV
-1927 EVESLPGYKKLEKP
+1927 EVDSLPGYKKLEKP
-1941 VPFEIKK
+1941 VPFEITK
-1948 GMTKSLAFTVENE
+1948 GMTKSLTFTVENE
-1961 MMDTGNVEITKI
+1961 MVDTGNVEITKI

-1979 PLQGVVFEVRD
+1979 PLENVVFEVRD
-1990 SKGKVVTKVTTDKDG
+1990 SKGKVVAKVTTDKEG
-2005 KANVSD
+2005 TATVSD

-2024 PAGYKP
+2024 PVGYKP
-2030 LEKPIS
+2030 LEKPVS

-2049 TVENELVDTGNVEIT
+2049 TVENELVDVGNVEIT
-2064 KVDKETKDAL
+2064 KVDKENKDAL

-2082 DGAGQVVAKIT
+2082 DAAGQVVAKIT
-2093 TDKKGHAQV
+2093 TDKKGQAQV

-2145 NEMLDKGNVEI
+2145 NEMLDKGNVEV

-2161 DSQKVLE
+2161 DSQKALE
-2168 GVVFEVQDEQGKVVT
+2168 AVVFEVQDEQGKIVT
-2183 EVKTDREGKVTIS
+2183 EITTDEEGKANVS
-2196 DLSVGKYKLVEKE
+2196 DLSVGKYKLVE
-2209 SLPGYKKLTEP
+2209 
-2220 VLFEIKKGM
+2220 
-2229 TEVLS
+2229 
-2234 LKVENE
+2234 
-2240 LLDKGSVE
+2240 
-2248 ITKVDKES
+2248 TK
-2256 GAILAGVTFEVQ
+2256 
-2268 DEKGKVVTKVTTDQ
+2268 
-2282 DGKAKI
+2282 
-2288 SDLSVGKYKLV
+2288 
-2299 EKESLPGYK
+2299 SLPGYK

-2332 ELLDK
+2332 E
-2337 GSVEITKV
+2337 
-2345 DKESGTVLEGVT
+2345 
-2357 FEVQD
+2357 
-2362 EKGKVVT
+2362 
-2369 EVTTDKEGK
+2369 
-2378 ATISDLSV
+2378 
-2386 GKYKLV
+2386 
-2392 EKENLPGYKK
+2392 
-2402 LTEPVSFEIT
+2402 
-2412 KGMTTVL
+2412 
-2419 SMKVENEQ
+2419 
-2427 LDKGSVE
+2427 
-2434 ITKVDKDSQKA
+2434 
-2445 LAGVVFE
+2445 
-2452 VQDEQGKVV
+2452 
-2461 TEVTTDKEGKATIS
+2461 
-2475 DLSVGKYKLVEK
+2475 
-2487 ENLPGYKKLT
+2487 
-2497 EPVSFEITKGMT
+2497 
-2509 KVLSLKVE
+2509 
-2517 NEQLDKGSVEI
+2517 QLDKGSVEI
-2528 TKMAAESKNILA
+2528 TKMAAESKEVLS

-2546 HDEKGKIVARVTTD
+2546 HDEAGKVVVKVTTD

-2565 KVSDLSVGNY
+2565 KIADLSVGNY
-2575 TLVEVEAPKGYE
+2575 TLLEVEAPKGYE

-2593 PFEITK
+2593 PFEITN
-2599 GMISSVQLEVL
+2599 GMINAVQLEVL
-2610 NKLSHLAPPNP
+2610 NKLNHLAPPV
-2621 EKPETTDPEKP
+2621 PET
-2632 EKPDPEK
+2632 
-2639 PEKPD
+2639 PD
-2644 PEKPGTTDPEKPET
+2644 PEKPGTP
-2658 TDPEKPGTTNPEK
+2658 DPEKPGTPDPEKPGTPDPEKPGTPDPEKPGTPNPEK
-2671 PGTTDPE
+2671 PGTPGPE
-2678 KPGTTDPE
+2678 KPGT
-2686 KPGTTNPE
+2686 PG
-2694 KPGTTNP
+2694 P

-2737 KKQG
+2737 KQQR

>member
-1 MQTKSTK
+1 MQMKSTK
-8 RYVSMISLVF
+8 RHMSMVSLVF

-70 AKEQIKSGDQFT
+70 AKEKIKSGDQFT

-93 MNLSF
+93 MNMSF
-98 PLKDAEGKIVGTCDM
+98 PLKDAEGKTVGTCEM
-113 KNGLLTCTM
+113 KKGLLTCTM
-122 GDYVDGKNNIKGSL
+122 GDYVEGKNNIKGSL
-136 FVEFYFALEA
+136 FVEFYFGLEA
-146 YDGVEKIPLEFNVDG
+146 YDGVKEIPLEFNVDG
-161 QIVNKEVSVS
+161 QIVNKEVNVS

-198 IAEWLVYVNATG
+198 IADWLVYVNATG

-240 EDGYAPTNVKPAD
+240 EDGYAPTNIKPAD
-253 LSKIKINATKTGFTI
+253 LSNIKINATKTGFTI

-304 ETEEKV
+304 KTEEKV

-337 ENGKLVENQQLTQMD
+337 ENGKFVENEQLTQMD
-352 QPIQYQVG
+352 QVIQYQVG

-392 QNGQDITSKGTLTID
+392 QNGQDITSKGTLNID
-407 KQKSEVTFTFGESFD
+407 KQRSEVTFTFGESFD

-431 NLNIKAKIKAG
+431 NLSIKAKIKNN

-461 DDKKLTSK
+461 DDKTLTSK
-469 EVTVTPPEPPK
+469 EVTITPPEAPK
-480 DGTVAIHKIDAEN
+480 DGTVSLHKIDSEN

-498 TGAEFEVRNS
+498 KGAEFEVRNS
-508 ADKVVAVLKTD
+508 ANEVVVKLKTD
-519 ENGFSV
+519 EKGFSV

-534 KVYEKVAPE
+534 KVYETVAPE

-573 QIELKKI
+573 QIEVKKI
-580 DSENGGKALANAEF
+580 DSENGEKPLANAEF
-594 DIVKDGVVVEHIIT
+594 DIVKDGVVVEHIVT

-652 PIKVENAMVD
+652 PIQVENAMVD
-662 KGNVEITKVDKEN
+662 KGNIEITKVDKEN

-683 FEVQNEKDKVVRKVV
+683 FEVQDEKDDVVRKVV

-723 PGYKKLTESVSFE
+723 PGYKNLAEPVLFEITKGMTKALVIKVENEQLDKGSVEITKIDKDSQKVLEGVVFEVQDEQGKVVTEVKTDKDGKAKISDLSVGKYKLVETKSLPGYKKLTEPVSFE
-736 IKKGMTT
+736 ITKGMTT

-766 ESQKVLEGVVFE
+766 DNKKALKGVVFE
-778 VQDEKGKVVTK
+778 VQDEAGTVVKEVKTD
-789 VTTNKDG
+789 KDG
-796 KATISDLSVG
+796 KAKISDLSVG

-811 EKESLPGYKKLTEPV
+811 EKESLPGYKKLTDPV
-826 SFEIKK
+826 LFEIK
-832 GMTEVLSIKVEN
+832 
-844 EQLDKGSVEITKVD
+844 
-858 KESQKALKG
+858 
-867 VVFEVQDEAGTVVK
+867 
-881 ELTTDKNG
+881 
-889 KANVSDLSVGKYK
+889 
-902 LVEKAGLPGYKKLT
+902 
-916 EPLSFEITKGMTEV
+916 KGMTEV

-954 KAPLAGVTFGV
+954 KAPLAGVTFIV

-971 EVKKVTTDKDGKANV
+971 EVTKVTTDKDGKANV

-1008 EKPVSFEITK
+1008 EKPVSFEIKK
-1018 GMTKSLTFTVENEM
+1018 GMTEVLSLKVENEM

-1047 KAPLEGVVFEVR
+1047 KAPLENVVFEVR

-1064 VVKKVTTDKDGKANV
+1064 VVAKVKTDKEGKANV
-1079 SDLSIGKYEL
+1079 SDLPIGKYEL

-1094 PAGYKPL
+1094 SAGYKPL
-1101 EKPISF
+1101 EKPVSF

-1112 RVTALQ
+1112 RVTALK

-1149 EIQDEAGQV
+1149 EIQDAAGQV
-1158 IAKITTDKKGHAQVT
+1158 VAKITTDKKGQAQVT

-1179 YKLVEVNAPKGY
+1179 YKLVEVKAPKGY

-1196 PITFQIEKGMT
+1196 PIAFQIEKGMT

-1219 DKGNVEIT
+1219 DKGNVEVT
-1227 KVDKEGQKALA
+1227 KVDKDSQKVLE
-1238 GVVFEVQDEAG
+1238 GVVFEVQDDKG

-1254 VTTDKDGKAKVSD
+1254 VTTDKDGKANVSD
-1267 LSVGKYKLVE
+1267 LSIGKYKLVE
-1277 KAGLPGYKKLTEPVS
+1277 TKSLPGYKKLTEPVS

-1314 GSVEITKVD
+1314 GSVAITKVD

-1347 VTTDKDGKA
+1347 VTTDKEGKA
-1356 TISDLSVGKY
+1356 NVSDLSVGKY

-1402 EKLDKG
+1402 ELVDKGSVEITKVDKDSQKALEGVTFEVQDEKGKVVTKVKTDKEGKAKISDLSVGNYKLVEVESLPGYKKLTEPVSFEIKKGMTEVLSLKVANEQLDKG

-1431 DEQGKVVTEVTT
+1431 DEQGKVVTEVKT
-1443 DKEGKAKI
+1443 DK
-1451 SDLSVGKYKLV
+1451 
-1462 EKAGLPGYKKLTE
+1462 
-1475 PVSFEITKGMT
+1475 
-1486 TVLSIKVENEQL
+1486 N
-1498 DKGSVEITKVDKDS
+1498 
-1512 QKVLAGVV
+1512 
-1520 FEVQDE
+1520 
-1526 QGKVVT
+1526 
-1532 EVTTDKDGKAKVS
+1532 
-1545 DLSVGKYKLVEKAG
+1545 
-1559 LPGYKKLTE
+1559 
-1568 PVSFEITKGMTKVLS
+1568 
-1583 LKVENELLDKGSV
+1583 
-1596 EITKVDKESGAVLAG
+1596 
-1611 VTFEVQDEKD
+1611 
-1621 KVVTKV
+1621 
-1627 TTDKDGKA
+1627 
-1635 TISDLSVGKYKLVEV
+1635 
-1650 ESLPGYK
+1650 
-1657 NLAKSVSFEIKKGMT
+1657 
-1672 EVLSLKVENEL
+1672 
-1683 VDKGSVEITKVDKE
+1683 
-1697 SGAVLEGVTF
+1697 
-1707 EVQDEKG
+1707 
-1714 KVVTKVTTDKEGKA
+1714 GKA

-1741 EKESLPGYKKLTEPV
+1741 EKESLPGYKQLT
-1756 SFEIKKGMTEVLSIK
+1756 
-1771 VENEQLDKG
+1771 
-1780 SVEITK
+1780 
-1786 VDKDSEK
+1786 
-1793 ALEGVV
+1793 
-1799 FEVQD
+1799 
-1804 EQGKVVT
+1804 
-1811 EVKTDKEGKAK
+1811 
-1822 ISDLSVGKYKLV
+1822 
-1834 EKESLPG
+1834 
-1841 YKKLPEPVSFEI
+1841 EPVSFEI

-1893 EVQDETGKVVT
+1893 EVQDDKGKVVT
-1904 KVTTDKKGKA
+1904 KVTTDKAGKA
-1914 NVSDLSVGKYKLV
+1914 TVSALSVGKYKLV

-1948 GMTKSLAFTVENE
+1948 GMTKSLTFTVENE
-1961 MMDTGNVEITKI
+1961 MVDTGNVEITKI

-1979 PLQGVVFEVRD
+1979 PLENVVFEVRD
-1990 SKGKVVTKVTTDKDG
+1990 SKGKVVAKVTTDKEG

-2030 LEKPIS
+2030 LEKPVS

-2049 TVENELVDTGNVEIT
+2049 TVENELVDVGNVEIT

-2082 DGAGQVVAKIT
+2082 DEAGQVVAKIT
-2093 TDKKGHAQV
+2093 TDKKGQVQV

-2145 NEMLDKGNVEI
+2145 NEMLDKGNVEV

-2183 EVKTDREGKVTIS
+2183 EVTTDKEGKAKVS
-2196 DLSVGKYKLVEKE
+2196 DLSVGKYKLVE
-2209 SLPGYKKLTEP
+2209 
-2220 VLFEIKKGM
+2220 
-2229 TEVLS
+2229 
-2234 LKVENE
+2234 
-2240 LLDKGSVE
+2240 
-2248 ITKVDKES
+2248 TK
-2256 GAILAGVTFEVQ
+2256 
-2268 DEKGKVVTKVTTDQ
+2268 
-2282 DGKAKI
+2282 
-2288 SDLSVGKYKLV
+2288 
-2299 EKESLPGYK
+2299 SLPGYK

-2332 ELLDK
+2332 EK
-2337 GSVEITKV
+2337 
-2345 DKESGTVLEGVT
+2345 
-2357 FEVQD
+2357 
-2362 EKGKVVT
+2362 
-2369 EVTTDKEGK
+2369 
-2378 ATISDLSV
+2378 
-2386 GKYKLV
+2386 
-2392 EKENLPGYKK
+2392 
-2402 LTEPVSFEIT
+2402 
-2412 KGMTTVL
+2412 
-2419 SMKVENEQ
+2419 
-2427 LDKGSVE
+2427 
-2434 ITKVDKDSQKA
+2434 
-2445 LAGVVFE
+2445 
-2452 VQDEQGKVV
+2452 
-2461 TEVTTDKEGKATIS
+2461 
-2475 DLSVGKYKLVEK
+2475 
-2487 ENLPGYKKLT
+2487 
-2497 EPVSFEITKGMT
+2497 
-2509 KVLSLKVE
+2509 
-2517 NEQLDKGSVEI
+2517 LDKGSVEI
-2528 TKMAAESKNILA
+2528 TKMAAESKEVLS

-2546 HDEKGKIVARVTTD
+2546 HDDKGKVVVKVTTD

-2565 KVSDLSVGNY
+2565 KIADLSVGNY

-2593 PFEITK
+2593 PFEITN
-2599 GMISSVQLEVL
+2599 GMINAVQLEVL
-2610 NKLSHLAPPNP
+2610 NKLNHLAPPG
-2621 EKPETTDPEKP
+2621 PET
-2632 EKPDPEK
+2632 
-2639 PEKPD
+2639 PD
-2644 PEKPGTTDPEKPET
+2644 PEKPGTP
-2658 TDPEKPGTTNPEK
+2658 DPEKPGIPNPE
-2671 PGTTDPE
+2671 
-2678 KPGTTDPE
+2678 
-2686 KPGTTNPE
+2686 N
-2694 KPGTTNP
+2694 
-2701 EKPEKELPKTG
+2701 PEKELPKTG

-2737 KKQG
+2737 KQRR

>member
-1 MQTKSTK
+1 MQAKSNK
-8 RYVSMISLVF
+8 RHISMVSLVF

-33 AAVMKSPVDEIN
+33 AAVMKSPVDDIS

-122 GDYVDGKNNIKGSL
+122 GDYVEGKNNIKGSL

-146 YDGVEKIPLEFNVDG
+146 YDGVQKIPLEFNVDG
-161 QIVNKEVSVS
+161 QIVNKEVSVN

-198 IAEWLVYVNATG
+198 IADWMVYVNATG

-253 LSKIKINATKTGFTI
+253 LSKIKINTTKTGFTI

-304 ETEEKV
+304 KTEEKV

-337 ENGKLVENQQLTQMD
+337 EKGKLVENQQLTQMN

-360 THIPNDPP
+360 THIPQDPP
-368 KYTSMVISD
+368 NYTSMVISD

-431 NLNIKAKIKAG
+431 NLNIKAKIKAD

-451 KIPNKAELHF
+451 KIPNKAELHY
-461 DDKKLTSK
+461 DDKKLTSN

-480 DGTVAIHKIDAEN
+480 EGTVAIHKIDAED
-493 PNKGL
+493 PNKEL

-508 ADKVVAVLKTD
+508 EDKVVAVLKTG
-519 ENGFSV
+519 EKGFSA

-534 KVYEKVAPE
+534 KIYEKVAPE
-543 GYQKLTS
+543 GYQKLTN

-628 TKAPEGYQLKETEFE
+628 TKAPEGYQLKEKEFE

-652 PIKVENAMVD
+652 PITVENAMVD
-662 KGNVEITKVDKEN
+662 KGNVEITKVDKES

-683 FEVQNEKDKVVRKVV
+683 FEVQDEKDKVVRKVV

-755 KGSVEITKVDK
+755 KGSLEITKVDK
-766 ESQKVLEGVVFE
+766 DSQKALAGVVFE
-778 VQDEKGKVVTK
+778 VQDEKGKVVKK
-789 VTTNKDG
+789 VTTDKDG
-796 KATISDLSVG
+796 KANVSDLSVG

-811 EKESLPGYKKLTEPV
+811 ETESLPGYKKLTEPV

-832 GMTEVLSIKVEN
+832 GMTEVLSLKVEN
-844 EQLDKGSVEITKVD
+844 EQLDKGSVEIIKVD
-858 KESQKALKG
+858 KDSQKALEG
-867 VVFEVQDEAGTVVK
+867 VVFEVQDEAGKVIKKV
-881 ELTTDKNG
+881 TTDKNG
-889 KANVSDLSVGKYK
+889 KAKIADLSVGKYK
-902 LVEKAGLPGYKKLT
+902 LVEVESLPDYKKLT
-916 EPLSFEITKGMTEV
+916 EPVSFEIKKGMTEV
-930 LSLKIENEMVDTG
+930 LSLKVENEMVDTG

-954 KAPLAGVTFGV
+954 KAPLAGVTFVV

-1008 EKPVSFEITK
+1008 EKPVSFEIKK

-1064 VVKKVTTDKDGKANV
+1064 VVTKVTTDKDGKANV

-1158 IAKITTDKKGHAQVT
+1158 VAKITTDKKGHAQVT

-1486 TVLSIKVENEQL
+1486 TVLSMKVENEQL

-1532 EVTTDKDGKAKVS
+1532 EVTTDKDGKAKIA
-1545 DLSVGKYKLVEKAG
+1545 DLSA
-1559 LPGYKKLTE
+1559 
-1568 PVSFEITKGMTKVLS
+1568 
-1583 LKVENELLDKGSV
+1583 
-1596 EITKVDKESGAVLAG
+1596 
-1611 VTFEVQDEKD
+1611 
-1621 KVVTKV
+1621 
-1627 TTDKDGKA
+1627 
-1635 TISDLSVGKYKLVEV
+1635 
-1650 ESLPGYK
+1650 
-1657 NLAKSVSFEIKKGMT
+1657 
-1672 EVLSLKVENEL
+1672 
-1683 VDKGSVEITKVDKE
+1683 
-1697 SGAVLEGVTF
+1697 
-1707 EVQDEKG
+1707 
-1714 KVVTKVTTDKEGKA
+1714 
-1728 KISDLSVGKYKLV
+1728 GKYKLV
-1741 EKESLPGYKKLTEPV
+1741 EKESLPGYKKL
-1756 SFEIKKGMTEVLSIK
+1756 
-1771 VENEQLDKG
+1771 
-1780 SVEITK
+1780 
-1786 VDKDSEK
+1786 
-1793 ALEGVV
+1793 A
-1799 FEVQD
+1799 
-1804 EQGKVVT
+1804 
-1811 EVKTDKEGKAK
+1811 
-1822 ISDLSVGKYKLV
+1822 
-1834 EKESLPG
+1834 
-1841 YKKLPEPVSFEI
+1841 EPVSFEI

-1876 ITKIDKDNKAP
+1876 ITKIDKDNKVS

-1904 KVTTDKKGKA
+1904 KVTTDKEGKA

-1961 MMDTGNVEITKI
+1961 MVDTGNVEITKI

-1979 PLQGVVFEVRD
+1979 PLEGIVFEVRD
-1990 SKGKVVTKVTTDKDG
+1990 SKGKVVTKVKTDKDG

-2030 LEKPIS
+2030 LEKPIL

-2064 KVDKETKDAL
+2064 KVDKENKDAL

-2082 DGAGQVVAKIT
+2082 DEAGQVVAKIT

-2140 ALTVE
+2140 TLTVE

-2161 DSQKVLE
+2161 ESQKALA

-2183 EVKTDREGKVTIS
+2183 EVTTDKSGKANVS
-2196 DLSVGKYKLVEKE
+2196 DLSVGKYKLVEKAG
-2209 SLPGYKKLTEP
+2209 LPGYKKLTEP
-2220 VLFEIKKGM
+2220 VSFEIKKGM

-2240 LLDKGSVE
+2240 QLDKGSVE

-2256 GAILAGVTFEVQ
+2256 GAILAGV
-2268 DEKGKVVTKVTTDQ
+2268 
-2282 DGKAKI
+2282 I
-2288 SDLSVGKYKLV
+2288 
-2299 EKESLPGYK
+2299 
-2308 KLTEPVSF
+2308 
-2316 EIKKGMT
+2316 
-2323 KVLSLKVEN
+2323 
-2332 ELLDK
+2332 
-2337 GSVEITKV
+2337 
-2345 DKESGTVLEGVT
+2345 
-2357 FEVQD
+2357 
-2362 EKGKVVT
+2362 
-2369 EVTTDKEGK
+2369 
-2378 ATISDLSV
+2378 
-2386 GKYKLV
+2386 
-2392 EKENLPGYKK
+2392 
-2402 LTEPVSFEIT
+2402 
-2412 KGMTTVL
+2412 
-2419 SMKVENEQ
+2419 
-2427 LDKGSVE
+2427 
-2434 ITKVDKDSQKA
+2434 
-2445 LAGVVFE
+2445 FE

-2487 ENLPGYKKLT
+2487 ESLPGYKKLTEPVSFEITKGMTEVLSIKVENELLDKGSVEITKVDKESQKALEGVVFEVQDEAGTVVKELTTDKSGKAKVSDLSVGKYKLVEKAGLPGYKKLT

-2528 TKMAAESKNILA
+2528 TKMAAESKNILS

-2546 HDEKGKIVARVTTD
+2546 HDEKGKVVARVTTD
-2560 KDGKA
+2560 KEGKA

-2599 GMISSVQLEVL
+2599 GMINSVQLEVL
-2610 NKLSHLAPPNP
+2610 NELSHLAP
-2621 EKPETTDPEKP
+2621 
-2632 EKPDPEK
+2632 
-2639 PEKPD
+2639 PD

-2658 TDPEKPGTTNPEK
+2658 TDPEKPGTTDPEKPETTDPEKPGTTDPEKPGTTNPEKPGTTNPEK

-2678 KPGTTDPE
+2678 KPGTTNPE

>member
-1 MQTKSTK
+1 MQMKSTK
-8 RYVSMISLVF
+8 RHISMVSLVF

-70 AKEQIKSGDQFT
+70 AKEKIKSGDQFT

-93 MNLSF
+93 MNMSF
-98 PLKDAEGKIVGTCDM
+98 PLKDAEGKTVGTCEM
-113 KNGLLTCTM
+113 KKGLLTCTM
-122 GDYVDGKNNIKGSL
+122 GDYVEGKNNIKGSL
-136 FVEFYFALEA
+136 FVEFYFGLEA
-146 YDGVEKIPLEFNVDG
+146 YDGVKEIPLEFNVDG
-161 QIVNKEVSVS
+161 QIVNKEVSVN

-178 PQPNTDN
+178 PQPNTEN

-198 IAEWLVYVNATG
+198 IADWLVYVNATG

-240 EDGYAPTNVKPAD
+240 EDGYAPTNIKPAD
-253 LSKIKINATKTGFTI
+253 LSNIKINATKTGFTI

-279 RYKTKITNPAAK
+279 RYKTKVTNPAAK

-304 ETEEKV
+304 KTEEKV

-316 GGGGTG
+316 GGGGSG
-322 SGDDNPPSIEKNIVD
+322 SGDNNPPSIEKNIVD
-337 ENGKLVENQQLTQMD
+337 ENGKLVENEQLTQMD
-352 QPIQYQVG
+352 QVIQYQVG

-392 QNGQDITSKGTLTID
+392 QNGQDITSKGTLNID
-407 KQKSEVTFTFGESFD
+407 KQRSEVTFTFGESFD

-431 NLNIKAKIKAG
+431 NLSIKAKIKNN

-461 DDKKLTSK
+461 DDKTLTSK
-469 EVTVTPPEPPK
+469 EVTITPPEAPK
-480 DGTVAIHKIDAEN
+480 DGTVLIHKTDSEN

-498 TGAEFEVRNS
+498 KGAEFEVRNS
-508 ADKVVAVLKTD
+508 ANEVVVKLKTD
-519 ENGFSV
+519 EKGFSV

-534 KVYEKVAPE
+534 KVYETVAPE

-555 LQAGETKTI
+555 LQAGEIKTI

-573 QIELKKI
+573 QIEVKKI
-580 DSENGGKALANAEF
+580 DSENGEKPLANAEF
-594 DIVKDGVVVEHIIT
+594 DIVKDGVVVEHIVT

-652 PIKVENAMVD
+652 PIQVENAMVD
-662 KGNVEITKVDKEN
+662 KGNIEITKVDKEN

-683 FEVQNEKDKVVRKVV
+683 FEVQDEKDGVVRKVV

-723 PGYKKLTESVSFE
+723 PGYKNLVEPVLFEITKGMTKALSIKVENEQLDKGSVEITKIDKDSQKVLEGVVFEVQDEQGKVVTEVKTDKDGKAKISDLSVGKYKLVETKSLPGYKKLTEPVSFE
-736 IKKGMTT
+736 ITKGMTT

-766 ESQKVLEGVVFE
+766 DNKKALKGVVFE
-778 VQDEKGKVVTK
+778 VQDEAGTVVKEVKTD
-789 VTTNKDG
+789 KDG
-796 KATISDLSVG
+796 KAKISDLSVG

-811 EKESLPGYKKLTEPV
+811 EKESLPGYKKLTDPV
-826 SFEIKK
+826 LFEIK
-832 GMTEVLSIKVEN
+832 
-844 EQLDKGSVEITKVD
+844 
-858 KESQKALKG
+858 
-867 VVFEVQDEAGTVVK
+867 
-881 ELTTDKNG
+881 
-889 KANVSDLSVGKYK
+889 
-902 LVEKAGLPGYKKLT
+902 
-916 EPLSFEITKGMTEV
+916 KGMTEV

-954 KAPLAGVTFGV
+954 KAPLAGVTFIV

-971 EVKKVTTDKDGKANV
+971 EVTKVTTDKDGKANV

-1008 EKPVSFEITK
+1008 EKPVSFEIKK
-1018 GMTKSLTFTVENEM
+1018 GMTEVLSLKVENEM

-1047 KAPLEGVVFEVR
+1047 KAPLENVVFEVR

-1064 VVKKVTTDKDGKANV
+1064 VVTKVTTDKEGKANV
-1079 SDLSIGKYEL
+1079 SDLPIGKYEL

-1107 EIEKG
+1107 DIEKG
-1112 RVTALQ
+1112 RVTALK

-1128 GNVEITKVDKENKDA
+1128 GNVEITKVDKENKDV

-1158 IAKITTDKKGHAQVT
+1158 VAKITTDKKGQAQVT

-1179 YKLVEVNAPKGY
+1179 YKLVEVKAPKGY

-1196 PITFQIEKGMT
+1196 SIIFQIEKGMT

-1227 KVDKEGQKALA
+1227 KVDKDSQKLLEG
-1238 GVVFEVQDEAG
+1238 VTFEVQDDKG

-1254 VTTDKDGKAKVSD
+1254 VTTDKEGKAIISD

-1277 KAGLPGYKKLTEPVS
+1277 KESLPGYKKLTEPVL

-1328 VLAGVT
+1328 LLEGVT

-1339 EKDKVVTK
+1339 DKGKVVTE
-1347 VTTDKDGKA
+1347 VTTDKEGKA
-1356 TISDLSVGKY
+1356 IISDLSVGNY

-1374 PGYKKLAKPVSFEIK
+1374 PGYKKL
-1389 KGMTEVLSLKVEN
+1389 
-1402 EKLDKG
+1402 
-1408 SVEITKVDKDSQ
+1408 
-1420 KVLEGVVFEVQ
+1420 
-1431 DEQGKVVTEVTT
+1431 
-1443 DKEGKAKI
+1443 
-1451 SDLSVGKYKLV
+1451 
-1462 EKAGLPGYKKLTE
+1462 TE
-1475 PVSFEITKGMT
+1475 P
-1486 TVLSIKVENEQL
+1486 
-1498 DKGSVEITKVDKDS
+1498 
-1512 QKVLAGVV
+1512 
-1520 FEVQDE
+1520 
-1526 QGKVVT
+1526 
-1532 EVTTDKDGKAKVS
+1532 
-1545 DLSVGKYKLVEKAG
+1545 
-1559 LPGYKKLTE
+1559 
-1568 PVSFEITKGMTKVLS
+1568 
-1583 LKVENELLDKGSV
+1583 
-1596 EITKVDKESGAVLAG
+1596 
-1611 VTFEVQDEKD
+1611 
-1621 KVVTKV
+1621 
-1627 TTDKDGKA
+1627 
-1635 TISDLSVGKYKLVEV
+1635 
-1650 ESLPGYK
+1650 
-1657 NLAKSVSFEIKKGMT
+1657 VSFEIKKGMT

-1683 VDKGSVEITKVDKE
+1683 VDKGSVEITKVDKD
-1697 SGAVLEGVTF
+1697 SKKVLEDVVF

-1714 KVVTKVTTDKEGKA
+1714 KVVTEVKTDKNGKA

-1741 EKESLPGYKKLTEPV
+1741 EKESLPGYKKLT
-1756 SFEIKKGMTEVLSIK
+1756 
-1771 VENEQLDKG
+1771 
-1780 SVEITK
+1780 
-1786 VDKDSEK
+1786 
-1793 ALEGVV
+1793 
-1799 FEVQD
+1799 
-1804 EQGKVVT
+1804 
-1811 EVKTDKEGKAK
+1811 
-1822 ISDLSVGKYKLV
+1822 
-1834 EKESLPG
+1834 
-1841 YKKLPEPVSFEI
+1841 EPVSFEI

-1893 EVQDETGKVVT
+1893 EVQDDKGKVVT
-1904 KVTTDKKGKA
+1904 KVTTDKAGKA
-1914 NVSDLSVGKYKLV
+1914 TVSDLSVGKYKLV
-1927 EVESLPGYKKLEKP
+1927 EVDSLPGYKKLEKP
-1941 VPFEIKK
+1941 VPFEITK
-1948 GMTKSLAFTVENE
+1948 GMTKSLTFTVENE
-1961 MMDTGNVEITKI
+1961 MVDTGNVEITKI

-1979 PLQGVVFEVRD
+1979 PLENVVFEVRD
-1990 SKGKVVTKVTTDKDG
+1990 SKGKVVAKVTTDKEG
-2005 KANVSD
+2005 TATVSD

-2024 PAGYKP
+2024 PVGYKP
-2030 LEKPIS
+2030 LEKPVS

-2049 TVENELVDTGNVEIT
+2049 TVENELVDVGNVEIT
-2064 KVDKETKDAL
+2064 KVDKENKDAL

-2082 DGAGQVVAKIT
+2082 DAAGQVVAKIT
-2093 TDKKGHAQV
+2093 TDKKGQAQV

-2145 NEMLDKGNVEI
+2145 NEMLDKGNVEV

-2161 DSQKVLE
+2161 DSQKALE
-2168 GVVFEVQDEQGKVVT
+2168 GVVFEVQDEQGKIVT
-2183 EVKTDREGKVTIS
+2183 EITTDKEGKANVS
-2196 DLSVGKYKLVEKE
+2196 DLSVGKYKLVE
-2209 SLPGYKKLTEP
+2209 
-2220 VLFEIKKGM
+2220 
-2229 TEVLS
+2229 
-2234 LKVENE
+2234 
-2240 LLDKGSVE
+2240 
-2248 ITKVDKES
+2248 TK
-2256 GAILAGVTFEVQ
+2256 
-2268 DEKGKVVTKVTTDQ
+2268 
-2282 DGKAKI
+2282 
-2288 SDLSVGKYKLV
+2288 
-2299 EKESLPGYK
+2299 SLPGYK

-2332 ELLDK
+2332 E
-2337 GSVEITKV
+2337 
-2345 DKESGTVLEGVT
+2345 
-2357 FEVQD
+2357 
-2362 EKGKVVT
+2362 
-2369 EVTTDKEGK
+2369 
-2378 ATISDLSV
+2378 
-2386 GKYKLV
+2386 
-2392 EKENLPGYKK
+2392 
-2402 LTEPVSFEIT
+2402 
-2412 KGMTTVL
+2412 
-2419 SMKVENEQ
+2419 
-2427 LDKGSVE
+2427 
-2434 ITKVDKDSQKA
+2434 
-2445 LAGVVFE
+2445 
-2452 VQDEQGKVV
+2452 
-2461 TEVTTDKEGKATIS
+2461 
-2475 DLSVGKYKLVEK
+2475 
-2487 ENLPGYKKLT
+2487 
-2497 EPVSFEITKGMT
+2497 
-2509 KVLSLKVE
+2509 
-2517 NEQLDKGSVEI
+2517 QLDKGSVEI
-2528 TKMAAESKNILA
+2528 TKMAAESKEVLS

-2546 HDEKGKIVARVTTD
+2546 HDEAGKVVVKVTTD

-2565 KVSDLSVGNY
+2565 KIADLSVGNY

-2593 PFEITK
+2593 PFEITN
-2599 GMISSVQLEVL
+2599 GMINAVQLEVL
-2610 NKLSHLAPPNP
+2610 NKLNHLAPPV
-2621 EKPETTDPEKP
+2621 PET
-2632 EKPDPEK
+2632 
-2639 PEKPD
+2639 PD
-2644 PEKPGTTDPEKPET
+2644 PEKPGTP
-2658 TDPEKPGTTNPEK
+2658 DPEKPGTPNPEK
-2671 PGTTDPE
+2671 PGTPDPE
-2678 KPGTTDPE
+2678 KPGTP
-2686 KPGTTNPE
+2686 NPE
-2694 KPGTTNP
+2694 KPGTPGPEKPGTPGP

-2737 KKQG
+2737 KQQR

>member
-1 MQTKSTK
+1 MQMKSTK
-8 RYVSMISLVF
+8 RHISMVSLVF

-70 AKEQIKSGDQFT
+70 AKEKIKSGDQFT

-93 MNLSF
+93 MNMSF
-98 PLKDAEGKIVGTCDM
+98 PLKDAEGKTVGTCEM
-113 KNGLLTCTM
+113 KKGLLTCTM
-122 GDYVDGKNNIKGSL
+122 GDYVEGKNNIKGSL
-136 FVEFYFALEA
+136 FVEFYFGLEA
-146 YDGVEKIPLEFNVDG
+146 YDGVKEIPLEFNVDG
-161 QIVNKEVSVS
+161 QIVNKEVSVN

-178 PQPNTDN
+178 PQPNTEN

-198 IAEWLVYVNATG
+198 IADWLVYVNATG

-240 EDGYAPTNVKPAD
+240 EDGYAPTNIKPAN
-253 LSKIKINATKTGFTI
+253 LSNIKINATKAGFTI

-304 ETEEKV
+304 KTEEKV

-316 GGGGTG
+316 GGGGSG
-322 SGDDNPPSIEKNIVD
+322 SGDNNPPSIEKNIVD
-337 ENGKLVENQQLTQMD
+337 ENGKLVENEQLTQMD
-352 QPIQYQVG
+352 QVIQYQVG

-392 QNGQDITSKGTLTID
+392 QNGQDITSKGTLNID
-407 KQKSEVTFTFGESFD
+407 KQRSEVIFTFGESFD

-431 NLNIKAKIKAG
+431 NLSIKAKIKNN

-461 DDKKLTSK
+461 DDKTLTSK
-469 EVTVTPPEPPK
+469 EVTITPPEAPK
-480 DGTVAIHKIDAEN
+480 DGTVSLHKIDSEN

-498 TGAEFEVRNS
+498 KGAEFEVRNS
-508 ADKVVAVLKTD
+508 ANEVVVKLKTD
-519 ENGFSV
+519 EKGFSV

-534 KVYEKVAPE
+534 KVYETVAPE

-555 LQAGETKTI
+555 LQAGEIKTI

-573 QIELKKI
+573 QIEVKKI
-580 DSENGGKALANAEF
+580 DSENGEKPLANAEF
-594 DIVKDGVVVEHIIT
+594 DIVKDGVVVEHIVT

-652 PIKVENAMVD
+652 PIQVENAMVD
-662 KGNVEITKVDKEN
+662 KGNIEITKVDKEN

-683 FEVQNEKDKVVRKVV
+683 FEVQDEKDDVVRKVV

-723 PGYKKLTESVSFE
+723 PGYKNLAEPVRFEIKKGMTKALVIKVENEQLDKGSVEITKIDKDSQKVLEGVVFEVQDEQGKVVTEVKTDKDGKAKISDLSVGKYKLVETKSLPGYKKLTEPVSFE
-736 IKKGMTT
+736 ITKGMTT

-766 ESQKVLEGVVFE
+766 DNKKALKGVVFE
-778 VQDEKGKVVTK
+778 VQDEAGTVVKEVKTD
-789 VTTNKDG
+789 KDG
-796 KATISDLSVG
+796 KAKISDLSVG

-811 EKESLPGYKKLTEPV
+811 EKESLPGYKKLTDPV
-826 SFEIKK
+826 LFEIK
-832 GMTEVLSIKVEN
+832 
-844 EQLDKGSVEITKVD
+844 
-858 KESQKALKG
+858 
-867 VVFEVQDEAGTVVK
+867 
-881 ELTTDKNG
+881 
-889 KANVSDLSVGKYK
+889 
-902 LVEKAGLPGYKKLT
+902 
-916 EPLSFEITKGMTEV
+916 KGMTEV

-954 KAPLAGVTFGV
+954 KAPLAGVTFIV

-971 EVKKVTTDKDGKANV
+971 EVTKVTTDKDGKANV

-1008 EKPVSFEITK
+1008 EKPVSFEIKK
-1018 GMTKSLTFTVENEM
+1018 GMTEVLSLKVENEM

-1047 KAPLEGVVFEVR
+1047 KAPLENVVFEVR

-1064 VVKKVTTDKDGKANV
+1064 VVAKVTTDKEGKANV
-1079 SDLSIGKYEL
+1079 SDLPIGKYEL

-1101 EKPISF
+1101 EKPVSF

-1112 RVTALQ
+1112 RVTALK

-1149 EIQDEAGQV
+1149 EIQDAAGQV
-1158 IAKITTDKKGHAQVT
+1158 VAKITTDKKGQAQVT

-1179 YKLVEVNAPKGY
+1179 YKLVEVKAPKGY

-1196 PITFQIEKGMT
+1196 PIAFQIEKGMT

-1219 DKGNVEIT
+1219 DKGNVEVT
-1227 KVDKEGQKALA
+1227 KVDKDSQKVLE
-1238 GVVFEVQDEAG
+1238 GVVFEVQDDKG

-1254 VTTDKDGKAKVSD
+1254 VTTDKDGKANVSD

-1277 KAGLPGYKKLTEPVS
+1277 TKSLPGYKKLIEPVS

-1303 SLKVENELLDK
+1303 SLKVENEQLDK

-1347 VTTDKDGKA
+1347 VTTDKEGQA
-1356 TISDLSVGKY
+1356 NVSDLSVGKY

-1402 EKLDKG
+1402 ELVDKGSVEITKVDKESGVLLKGVTFEVQDEKGKVVTKVKTDKEGKVKISDLSVGSYKLVEVENLPGYKKLTEPVSFEIKKGMTEVLSLKVENEQLDKG
-1408 SVEITKVDKDSQ
+1408 SIEITKVDKDSQ

-1431 DEQGKVVTEVTT
+1431 DEQGKVVTEVKT
-1443 DKEGKAKI
+1443 DK
-1451 SDLSVGKYKLV
+1451 
-1462 EKAGLPGYKKLTE
+1462 
-1475 PVSFEITKGMT
+1475 
-1486 TVLSIKVENEQL
+1486 N
-1498 DKGSVEITKVDKDS
+1498 
-1512 QKVLAGVV
+1512 
-1520 FEVQDE
+1520 
-1526 QGKVVT
+1526 
-1532 EVTTDKDGKAKVS
+1532 
-1545 DLSVGKYKLVEKAG
+1545 
-1559 LPGYKKLTE
+1559 
-1568 PVSFEITKGMTKVLS
+1568 
-1583 LKVENELLDKGSV
+1583 
-1596 EITKVDKESGAVLAG
+1596 
-1611 VTFEVQDEKD
+1611 
-1621 KVVTKV
+1621 
-1627 TTDKDGKA
+1627 
-1635 TISDLSVGKYKLVEV
+1635 
-1650 ESLPGYK
+1650 
-1657 NLAKSVSFEIKKGMT
+1657 
-1672 EVLSLKVENEL
+1672 
-1683 VDKGSVEITKVDKE
+1683 
-1697 SGAVLEGVTF
+1697 
-1707 EVQDEKG
+1707 
-1714 KVVTKVTTDKEGKA
+1714 GKA

-1741 EKESLPGYKKLTEPV
+1741 EKESLPGYKQLT
-1756 SFEIKKGMTEVLSIK
+1756 
-1771 VENEQLDKG
+1771 
-1780 SVEITK
+1780 
-1786 VDKDSEK
+1786 
-1793 ALEGVV
+1793 
-1799 FEVQD
+1799 
-1804 EQGKVVT
+1804 
-1811 EVKTDKEGKAK
+1811 
-1822 ISDLSVGKYKLV
+1822 
-1834 EKESLPG
+1834 
-1841 YKKLPEPVSFEI
+1841 EPVSFEI

-1893 EVQDETGKVVT
+1893 EVQDDKGKVVT
-1904 KVTTDKKGKA
+1904 KVTTDKAGKA
-1914 NVSDLSVGKYKLV
+1914 TVSDLSVGKYKLV

-1948 GMTKSLAFTVENE
+1948 GMTKSLTFTVENE
-1961 MMDTGNVEITKI
+1961 MVDTGNVEITKI

-1979 PLQGVVFEVRD
+1979 PLENVVFEVRD
-1990 SKGKVVTKVTTDKDG
+1990 SKGKVVAKVTTDKEG

-2030 LEKPIS
+2030 LEKPVS

-2049 TVENELVDTGNVEIT
+2049 TVENELVDVGNVEIT

-2082 DGAGQVVAKIT
+2082 DEAGKVVAKIT
-2093 TDKKGHAQV
+2093 TDKKGQVQV

-2145 NEMLDKGNVEI
+2145 NEMLDKGNVEV

-2183 EVKTDREGKVTIS
+2183 EVTTDKEGKAKVS
-2196 DLSVGKYKLVEKE
+2196 DLSVGKYKLVE
-2209 SLPGYKKLTEP
+2209 
-2220 VLFEIKKGM
+2220 
-2229 TEVLS
+2229 
-2234 LKVENE
+2234 
-2240 LLDKGSVE
+2240 
-2248 ITKVDKES
+2248 TK
-2256 GAILAGVTFEVQ
+2256 
-2268 DEKGKVVTKVTTDQ
+2268 
-2282 DGKAKI
+2282 
-2288 SDLSVGKYKLV
+2288 
-2299 EKESLPGYK
+2299 SLPGYK

-2332 ELLDK
+2332 EK
-2337 GSVEITKV
+2337 
-2345 DKESGTVLEGVT
+2345 
-2357 FEVQD
+2357 
-2362 EKGKVVT
+2362 
-2369 EVTTDKEGK
+2369 
-2378 ATISDLSV
+2378 
-2386 GKYKLV
+2386 
-2392 EKENLPGYKK
+2392 
-2402 LTEPVSFEIT
+2402 
-2412 KGMTTVL
+2412 
-2419 SMKVENEQ
+2419 
-2427 LDKGSVE
+2427 
-2434 ITKVDKDSQKA
+2434 
-2445 LAGVVFE
+2445 
-2452 VQDEQGKVV
+2452 
-2461 TEVTTDKEGKATIS
+2461 
-2475 DLSVGKYKLVEK
+2475 
-2487 ENLPGYKKLT
+2487 
-2497 EPVSFEITKGMT
+2497 
-2509 KVLSLKVE
+2509 
-2517 NEQLDKGSVEI
+2517 LDKGSVEI
-2528 TKMAAESKNILA
+2528 TKMAAESKEVLS

-2546 HDEKGKIVARVTTD
+2546 HDDKGKVVVKVTTD

-2565 KVSDLSVGNY
+2565 KIADLSVGNY

-2593 PFEITK
+2593 PFEITN
-2599 GMISSVQLEVL
+2599 GMINAVQLEVL
-2610 NKLSHLAPPNP
+2610 NKLNHLAPPGP
-2621 EKPETTDPEKP
+2621 EKPGT
-2632 EKPDPEK
+2632 
-2639 PEKPD
+2639 PD
-2644 PEKPGTTDPEKPET
+2644 PEKPGTP
-2658 TDPEKPGTTNPEK
+2658 DPEKPGTPDPEKPGTPNPEK
-2671 PGTTDPE
+2671 PGTPDPE
-2678 KPGTTDPE
+2678 KPGTPDPE
-2686 KPGTTNPE
+2686 KPGIPNPE
-2694 KPGTTNP
+2694 N
-2701 EKPEKELPKTG
+2701 PEKELPKTG

-2737 KKQG
+2737 KQRR